1 MRPFNLSEWA
11 LNNRSIVVYLMI
23 VAVLAGTLSFL
34 RLGRA
39 EDPVF
44 TIRTMIVQANWPGA
58 SMEDTLNQVT
68 ERLERRLQET
78 PNLNRLRSFTQPGQ
92 SLIYVDLL
100 GSTPDAQVTDTWYQV
115 RKNIGDIRHTFPP
128 GIQGPF
134 FNDDF
139 GDTFG
144 IVYGFTADGFTHR
157 ELRDHVEEM
166 RSELLKVPDVSRI
179 ELIGAQDE
187 RVFIEF
193 SMEKLAGLGIDRNA
207 LIGALQAQNLI
218 SPTGTIEG
226 GQERL
231 LLRVSGSFESEGDI
245 RAMNFAMPAA
255 QGSRILRLSDIAE
268 VHRGYADPPQPMFR
282 VNGREAIGLGISMRD
297 GGDVLQL
304 GHNIDVAARRVMA
317 DTPVGIEMS
326 AVAEQPRT
334 VALAIADFM
343 GSLWQAIAIIL
354 VASFV
359 SLGVRPGAIV
369 ALAIPLTLAIVFPIM
384 QIVGIDL
391 QRISLGALIIALA
404 LMVDDAMT
412 TVDAMMNRLA
422 AGDSKEAAGTY
433 AFRALAFS
441 MLTGT
446 LVTIAGFVPV
456 GFARSSA
463 GEYTFSIFAV
473 VTIAL
478 LVSWLVAVIFAPLL
492 GVLILPPPR
501 PGTSNEPGRLVR
513 IYRSFLGTAIR
524 WRWVT
529 IAATV
534 GLFALSVF
542 GMRFVSQ
549 QFFPSSDRYELMV
562 DLTLPQN
569 ASIHA
574 TDAAAARL
582 EAILARDPDVE
593 RWSTNVGR
601 GAIRFYLPLDVQ
613 PPNNFFAQLVVITKG
628 LQSRDRLETRLEQV
642 LLEQFPEVVG
652 RVYPLELGP
661 PVGWPIQYRVSGDDP
676 DEVRE
681 LAMNLAGVVAAH
693 PATRGTSFDWMEPA
707 RQLRVRVDQDEARRL
722 GLSSAA
728 VASALNAAISG
739 TTVTQMRDDIHLIN
753 VVVRAVEAERMSV
766 EALRTLQVPIP
777 GGRTVSL
784 SQFATFDYEQE
795 YPIITRRN
803 RIPTLTVQAYLPRGV
818 LPNDV
823 VDDLAPGIAAA
834 AAALPPGY
842 RIETGGIVEESAD
855 SLASVKAVVP
865 LMLFIMLT
873 VLIFHLRSFSR
884 LFIVLSVVPLGL
896 IGVVAALLLSG
907 SPLGFVAILGVLSL
921 MGMIAKNAVILVTQ
935 IEAERAAGRGVAEA
949 ALEASTSR
957 FRPIMLTAIS
967 TVLGMIPITPTV
979 FWGPMAFAIMGGLLG
994 ATILTLIFLPVLY
1007 VTCLEGRGGAGRG
1020 RADPAPAARP
1030 ASTTGSMEPV

>member
-1 MRPFNLSEWA
+1 MKPFNLSEWA

-100 GSTPDAQVTDTWYQV
+100 GSTPDAKVADTWYQV
-115 RKNIGDIRHTFPP
+115 RKNIGDIRHTLPP

-207 LIGALQAQNLI
+207 LIAALQAQNLI
-218 SPTGTIEG
+218 SPAGTIEG

-231 LLRVSGSFESEGDI
+231 LLRVSGSFESEDDI
-245 RAMNFAMPAA
+245 RATNFSL
-255 QGSRILRLSDIAE
+255 GNRILRLSDVAE

-304 GHNIDVAARRVMA
+304 GRNIDAAARRVMA
-317 DTPVGIEMS
+317 DMPVGIEMH

-334 VALAIADFM
+334 VELAIADFM
-343 GSLWQAIAIIL
+343 GSLWQSIAIIL

-384 QIVGIDL
+384 QVAGIDL

-492 GVLILPPPR
+492 GVLILRPPK

-513 IYRSFLGTAIR
+513 IYRSFLAGAIR

-562 DLTLPQN
+562 DLTLLQN
-569 ASIHA
+569 ASIRA
-574 TDAAAARL
+574 TDATAARL
-582 EAILARDPDVE
+582 EAILAKDPDVE

-642 LLEQFPEVVG
+642 LLEQFPDVVG

-676 DEVRE
+676 NKVRD
-681 LAMNLAGVVAAH
+681 LAMNLAQVVAAH
-693 PATRGTSFDWMEPA
+693 PSTRGTSFDWMEPA

-739 TTVTQMRDDIHLIN
+739 TTVTQMRDGIYLIN

-766 EALRTLQVPIP
+766 DALRTLQIPIP

-834 AAALPPGY
+834 VAALPSGY

-865 LMLFIMLT
+865 MMLFIMLT

-935 IEAERAAGRGVAEA
+935 IEAERRAGRGVAEA

-957 FRPIMLTAIS
+957 FRPIMLTAVS

-1007 VTCLEGRGGAGRG
+1007 VTCLEGRGAT
-1020 RADPAPAARP
+1020 RP
-1030 ASTTGSMEPV
+1030 G

>member
-1 MRPFNLSEWA
+1 MKPFNLSEWA

-58 SMEDTLNQVT
+58 SMKDTLNQVT

-92 SLIYVDLL
+92 SLIYVELL
-100 GSTPDAQVTDTWYQV
+100 GSTPGAKVADTWYQV
-115 RKNIGDIRHTFPP
+115 RKYIGDIRHTLPP

-179 ELIGAQDE
+179 EFIGAQDE

-207 LIGALQAQNLI
+207 LIAALQAQNLI
-218 SPTGTIEG
+218 SPAGTIEG

-231 LLRVSGSFESEGDI
+231 LLRVSGSFESEDDI
-245 RAMNFAMPAA
+245 RATNFSM
-255 QGSRILRLSDIAE
+255 GNRILRLSDVAE

-282 VNGREAIGLGISMRD
+282 VTGREAIGLGISMRD

-304 GHNIDVAARRVMA
+304 GRNIDAAARRVMA
-317 DTPVGIEMS
+317 DMPVGIEMHS
-326 AVAEQPRT
+326 VAEQPRT
-334 VALAIADFM
+334 VELAIADFM
-343 GSLWQAIAIIL
+343 DSLWQSIAIIL

-359 SLGVRPGAIV
+359 SLGLRAGAIV

-384 QIVGIDL
+384 QVAGIDL
-391 QRISLGALIIALA
+391 QRVSLGALIIALA

-441 MLTGT
+441 MLAGT
-446 LVTIAGFVPV
+446 LVTIAGFVPI

-492 GVLILPPPR
+492 GVLILRPPK

-513 IYRSFLGTAIR
+513 IYRSFLGGAIR
-524 WRWVT
+524 WRWLT

-549 QFFPSSDRYELMV
+549 QFFPPSDRYELMV

-574 TDAAAARL
+574 TDATAARL
-582 EAILARDPDVE
+582 EAILAKDADVE

-628 LQSRDRLETRLEQV
+628 LQSRDRLETRLEQ
-642 LLEQFPEVVG
+642 LLPEQFPDVVG

-676 DEVRE
+676 DKVRD
-681 LAMNLAGVVAAH
+681 LAMNLAKVVAAH
-693 PATRGTSFDWMEPA
+693 PSTRGTSFDWMEPA

-739 TTVTQMRDDIHLIN
+739 TTVTQMRDGIYLIN

-766 EALRTLQVPIP
+766 DALRTLQIPIP

-784 SQFATFDYEQE
+784 SQFATFDYDQE

-803 RIPTLTVQAYLPRGV
+803 RVPTLTVQAYLPRGV

-823 VDDLAPGIAAA
+823 VDDLEPGIAAA
-834 AAALPPGY
+834 VAALPPGY

-865 LMLFIMLT
+865 MMLFIMLT
-873 VLIFHLRSFSR
+873 VLIFHLKSFSR
-884 LFIVLSVVPLGL
+884 LLIVLSVVPLGL
-896 IGVVAALLLSG
+896 IGVAAALLLSS

-935 IEAERAAGRGVAEA
+935 IEAERKAGRSVTEA

-957 FRPIMLTAIS
+957 FRPIMLTAVS

-1007 VTCLEGRGGAGRG
+1007 VTCFEGRV
-1020 RADPAPAARP
+1020 AARP
-1030 ASTTGSMEPV
+1030 G

>member
-1 MRPFNLSEWA
+1 MKPFNLSEWA

-58 SMEDTLNQVT
+58 SMKDTLNQVT

-92 SLIYVDLL
+92 SLIYVELL
-100 GSTPDAQVTDTWYQV
+100 GSTPGAKVADTWYQV
-115 RKNIGDIRHTFPP
+115 RKYIGDIRHTLPP

-179 ELIGAQDE
+179 EFIGAQDE

-207 LIGALQAQNLI
+207 LIAALQAQNLI
-218 SPTGTIEG
+218 SPAGTIEG

-231 LLRVSGSFESEGDI
+231 LLRVSGSFESEDDI
-245 RAMNFAMPAA
+245 RATNFSM
-255 QGSRILRLSDIAE
+255 GNRILRLSDVAE

-282 VNGREAIGLGISMRD
+282 VNGREAIGLGISLRD

-304 GHNIDVAARRVMA
+304 GRNIDAAARRVMA
-317 DTPVGIEMS
+317 DMPVGIEMHS
-326 AVAEQPRT
+326 VAEQPRT
-334 VALAIADFM
+334 VELAIADFM
-343 GSLWQAIAIIL
+343 GSLWQSIAIIL

-359 SLGVRPGAIV
+359 SLGLRAGAIV

-384 QIVGIDL
+384 QVAGIDL
-391 QRISLGALIIALA
+391 QRVSLGALIIALA

-441 MLTGT
+441 MLAGT
-446 LVTIAGFVPV
+446 LVTIAGFVPI

-492 GVLILPPPR
+492 GVLILRPPK

-513 IYRSFLGTAIR
+513 IYRSFLGGAIR
-524 WRWVT
+524 WRWLT

-549 QFFPSSDRYELMV
+549 QFFPPSDRYELMV

-574 TDAAAARL
+574 TDATAARL
-582 EAILARDPDVE
+582 EAILAKDADVE

-628 LQSRDRLETRLEQV
+628 LQSRDRLETRLEQ
-642 LLEQFPEVVG
+642 LLPEQFPDVVG

-676 DEVRE
+676 DKVRD
-681 LAMNLAGVVAAH
+681 LAMNLAKVVAAH
-693 PATRGTSFDWMEPA
+693 PSTRGTSFDWMEPA

-739 TTVTQMRDDIHLIN
+739 TTVTQMRDGIYLIN

-766 EALRTLQVPIP
+766 DALRTLQIPIP

-784 SQFATFDYEQE
+784 SQFATFDYDQE

-803 RIPTLTVQAYLPRGV
+803 RVPTLTVQAYLPRGV

-823 VDDLAPGIAAA
+823 VDDLEPGIAAA
-834 AAALPPGY
+834 VAALPPGY

-855 SLASVKAVVP
+855 SLASVKAVMP
-865 LMLFIMLT
+865 MMLFIMLT
-873 VLIFHLRSFSR
+873 VLIFHLKSFSR

-896 IGVVAALLLSG
+896 IGVAAALLLSS

-935 IEAERAAGRGVAEA
+935 IEAERKAGRSVTEA

-957 FRPIMLTAIS
+957 FRPIMLTAVS

-1007 VTCLEGRGGAGRG
+1007 VTCFEGRA
-1020 RADPAPAARP
+1020 AARP
-1030 ASTTGSMEPV
+1030 G

>member
-1 MRPFNLSEWA
+1 MKPFNLSEWA

-100 GSTPDAQVTDTWYQV
+100 GSTPDAKVADTWYQV
-115 RKNIGDIRHTFPP
+115 RKNIGDIRHTLPP

-207 LIGALQAQNLI
+207 LIAALQAQNLI
-218 SPTGTIEG
+218 SPAGTIEG

-231 LLRVSGSFESEGDI
+231 LLRVSGSFESEDDI
-245 RAMNFAMPAA
+245 RATNFSL
-255 QGSRILRLSDIAE
+255 GNRILRLSDVAE

-304 GHNIDVAARRVMA
+304 GRNIDAAARRVMA
-317 DTPVGIEMS
+317 DMPVGIEMHS
-326 AVAEQPRT
+326 VAEQPRT
-334 VALAIADFM
+334 VELAIADFM
-343 GSLWQAIAIIL
+343 GSLWQSIAIIL

-384 QIVGIDL
+384 QVAGIDL

-492 GVLILPPPR
+492 GVLILRPPK

-513 IYRSFLGTAIR
+513 IYRSFLAGAIR

-569 ASIHA
+569 ASIRA
-574 TDAAAARL
+574 TDATAARL
-582 EAILARDPDVE
+582 EAILAKDPDVE

-642 LLEQFPEVVG
+642 LLEQFPDVVG

-661 PVGWPIQYRVSGDDP
+661 PVGWPIQYRVSGGDP
-676 DEVRE
+676 DKVRD
-681 LAMNLAGVVAAH
+681 LAMNLAKVVAAH
-693 PATRGTSFDWMEPA
+693 PSTRGTSFDWMEPA

-739 TTVTQMRDDIHLIN
+739 TTVTQMRDGIYLIN

-766 EALRTLQVPIP
+766 DALRTLQIPIP

-834 AAALPPGY
+834 VAALPPGY

-865 LMLFIMLT
+865 MMLFIMLT

-896 IGVVAALLLSG
+896 IGVVAALLLSS

-935 IEAERAAGRGVAEA
+935 IEAERRAGRGVAEA

-1007 VTCLEGRGGAGRG
+1007 VTCLEGRGAT
-1020 RADPAPAARP
+1020 RP
-1030 ASTTGSMEPV
+1030 G

>member
-1 MRPFNLSEWA
+1 MKPFNLSEWA

-58 SMEDTLNQVT
+58 SMKDTLNQVT

-92 SLIYVDLL
+92 SLIYVELL
-100 GSTPDAQVTDTWYQV
+100 GSTPDAKVADTWYQV
-115 RKNIGDIRHTFPP
+115 RKYIGDIRHTLPP

-179 ELIGAQDE
+179 EFIGAQDE

-207 LIGALQAQNLI
+207 LIAALQAQNLI
-218 SPTGTIEG
+218 SPAGTIEG

-231 LLRVSGSFESEGDI
+231 LLRVSGSFESEDDI
-245 RAMNFAMPAA
+245 RATNFSM
-255 QGSRILRLSDIAE
+255 GNRILRLSDVAE

-304 GHNIDVAARRVMA
+304 GRNIDAAARRVMA
-317 DTPVGIEMS
+317 DVPVGIEMHS
-326 AVAEQPRT
+326 VAEQPRT
-334 VALAIADFM
+334 VELAIADFM
-343 GSLWQAIAIIL
+343 GSLWQSIAIIL

-359 SLGVRPGAIV
+359 SLGLRAGAIV

-384 QIVGIDL
+384 QVAGIDL
-391 QRISLGALIIALA
+391 QRVSLGALIIALA

-441 MLTGT
+441 MLAGT
-446 LVTIAGFVPV
+446 LVTIAGFVPI

-492 GVLILPPPR
+492 GVLILRPPK

-513 IYRSFLGTAIR
+513 IYRSFLGGAIR
-524 WRWVT
+524 WRWLT

-549 QFFPSSDRYELMV
+549 QFFPPSDRYELMV

-574 TDAAAARL
+574 TDATAARL
-582 EAILARDPDVE
+582 EAILAKDADVE

-628 LQSRDRLETRLEQV
+628 LQSRDRLETRLEQ
-642 LLEQFPEVVG
+642 LLPEQFPDVVG

-676 DEVRE
+676 DKVRD
-681 LAMNLAGVVAAH
+681 LAMNLAKVVAAH
-693 PATRGTSFDWMEPA
+693 PSTRGTSFDWMEPA

-739 TTVTQMRDDIHLIN
+739 TTVTQMRDGIYLIN

-766 EALRTLQVPIP
+766 DALRTLQIPIP

-784 SQFATFDYEQE
+784 SQFATFDYDQE

-803 RIPTLTVQAYLPRGV
+803 RVPTLTVQAYLPRGV

-823 VDDLAPGIAAA
+823 VDDLEPGIAAA
-834 AAALPPGY
+834 VAALPPGY

-865 LMLFIMLT
+865 MMLFIMLT
-873 VLIFHLRSFSR
+873 VLIFHLKSFSR
-884 LFIVLSVVPLGL
+884 LLIVLSVVPLGL
-896 IGVVAALLLSG
+896 IGVAAALLLSS

-935 IEAERAAGRGVAEA
+935 IEAERKAGRSVTEA

-957 FRPIMLTAIS
+957 FRPIMLTAVS

-1007 VTCLEGRGGAGRG
+1007 VTCFEGRV
-1020 RADPAPAARP
+1020 AARP
-1030 ASTTGSMEPV
+1030 G

>member
-1 MRPFNLSEWA
+1 MKPFNLSEWA

-58 SMEDTLNQVT
+58 SMKDTLNQVT

-92 SLIYVDLL
+92 SLIYVELL
-100 GSTPDAQVTDTWYQV
+100 GSTPGAKVADTWYQV
-115 RKNIGDIRHTFPP
+115 RKYIGDIRHTLPP

-179 ELIGAQDE
+179 EFIGAQDE

-207 LIGALQAQNLI
+207 LIAALQAQNLI
-218 SPTGTIEG
+218 SPAGTIEG

-231 LLRVSGSFESEGDI
+231 LLRVSGSFESEDDI
-245 RAMNFAMPAA
+245 RATNFSM
-255 QGSRILRLSDIAE
+255 GNRILRLSDVAE

-282 VNGREAIGLGISMRD
+282 ANGREAIGLGISMRD

-304 GHNIDVAARRVMA
+304 GRNIDAAARRVMA
-317 DTPVGIEMS
+317 DMPVGIEMHS
-326 AVAEQPRT
+326 VAEQPRT
-334 VALAIADFM
+334 VELAIADFM
-343 GSLWQAIAIIL
+343 DSLWQSIAIIL

-359 SLGVRPGAIV
+359 SLGLRAGAIV

-384 QIVGIDL
+384 QVAGIDL
-391 QRISLGALIIALA
+391 QRVSLGALIIALA

-441 MLTGT
+441 MLAGT
-446 LVTIAGFVPV
+446 LVTIAGFVPI

-492 GVLILPPPR
+492 GVLILRPPK

-513 IYRSFLGTAIR
+513 IYRSFLGGAIR
-524 WRWVT
+524 WRWLT

-549 QFFPSSDRYELMV
+549 QFFPPSDRYELMV

-574 TDAAAARL
+574 TDATAARL
-582 EAILARDPDVE
+582 EAILAKDADVE

-628 LQSRDRLETRLEQV
+628 LQSRDRLETRLEQ
-642 LLEQFPEVVG
+642 LLPEQFPDVVG

-676 DEVRE
+676 DKVRD
-681 LAMNLAGVVAAH
+681 LAMNLAKVVAAH
-693 PATRGTSFDWMEPA
+693 PSTRGTSFDWMEPA

-728 VASALNAAISG
+728 VASALNAA
-739 TTVTQMRDDIHLIN
+739 
-753 VVVRAVEAERMSV
+753 
-766 EALRTLQVPIP
+766 
-777 GGRTVSL
+777 
-784 SQFATFDYEQE
+784 
-795 YPIITRRN
+795 
-803 RIPTLTVQAYLPRGV
+803 
-818 LPNDV
+818 
-823 VDDLAPGIAAA
+823 
-834 AAALPPGY
+834 
-842 RIETGGIVEESAD
+842 
-855 SLASVKAVVP
+855 
-865 LMLFIMLT
+865 
-873 VLIFHLRSFSR
+873 
-884 LFIVLSVVPLGL
+884 
-896 IGVVAALLLSG
+896 
-907 SPLGFVAILGVLSL
+907 
-921 MGMIAKNAVILVTQ
+921 
-935 IEAERAAGRGVAEA
+935 
-949 ALEASTSR
+949 
-957 FRPIMLTAIS
+957 
-967 TVLGMIPITPTV
+967 
-979 FWGPMAFAIMGGLLG
+979 
-994 ATILTLIFLPVLY
+994 
-1007 VTCLEGRGGAGRG
+1007 
-1020 RADPAPAARP
+1020 
-1030 ASTTGSMEPV
+1030 

>member
-1 MRPFNLSEWA
+1 VKPFNLSEWA

-100 GSTPDAQVTDTWYQV
+100 GSTPDAKVADTWYQV
-115 RKNIGDIRHTFPP
+115 RKNIGDIRHTLPP

-157 ELRDHVEEM
+157 ELRDQVEEM

-193 SMEKLAGLGIDRNA
+193 SMEKLAGLGIDRNV
-207 LIGALQAQNLI
+207 LIAALQAQNLI
-218 SPTGTIEG
+218 SPAGTIEG

-231 LLRVSGSFESEGDI
+231 LLRVSGSFESEDDI
-245 RAMNFAMPAA
+245 RATNFSL
-255 QGSRILRLSDIAE
+255 GNRILRLSDVAE

-282 VNGREAIGLGISMRD
+282 VNGRDAIGLGISMRD

-304 GHNIDVAARRVMA
+304 GRNIDAAARRVMA
-317 DTPVGIEMS
+317 DMPVGIEMHS
-326 AVAEQPRT
+326 VAEQPRT
-334 VALAIADFM
+334 VELAIADFM
-343 GSLWQAIAIIL
+343 GSLWQSIAIIL

-384 QIVGIDL
+384 QVAGIDL

-492 GVLILPPPR
+492 GVLILRPPK

-513 IYRSFLGTAIR
+513 IYRSFLAGAIR
-524 WRWVT
+524 WRWLT

-569 ASIHA
+569 ASIRA
-574 TDAAAARL
+574 TDVTAARL
-582 EAILARDPDVE
+582 EAILAKDPDVE

-642 LLEQFPEVVG
+642 LLEQFPEVIG

-676 DEVRE
+676 DKVRD
-681 LAMNLAGVVAAH
+681 LAMNLAKVVAAH
-693 PATRGTSFDWMEPA
+693 PSTRGTSFDWMEPA

-739 TTVTQMRDDIHLIN
+739 TTVTQMRDGIYLIN

-766 EALRTLQVPIP
+766 DALRNLQIPIP

-834 AAALPPGY
+834 VAALPPGY

-865 LMLFIMLT
+865 MMLFIMLT
-873 VLIFHLRSFSR
+873 VLIFHLKSFSR

-896 IGVVAALLLSG
+896 IGVVAALLLSS

-935 IEAERAAGRGVAEA
+935 IEAERRAGRGVAEA

-957 FRPIMLTAIS
+957 FRPIMLTAVS

-1007 VTCLEGRGGAGRG
+1007 VTCLEGRGAT
-1020 RADPAPAARP
+1020 RP
-1030 ASTTGSMEPV
+1030 G

>member
-1 MRPFNLSEWA
+1 MKPFNLSEWA

-58 SMEDTLNQVT
+58 SMKDTLNQVT

-92 SLIYVDLL
+92 SLIYVELL
-100 GSTPDAQVTDTWYQV
+100 GSTPDAKVADTWYQV
-115 RKNIGDIRHTFPP
+115 RKYIGDIRHTLPP

-179 ELIGAQDE
+179 EFIGAQDE

-207 LIGALQAQNLI
+207 LIAALQAQNLI
-218 SPTGTIEG
+218 SPAGTIEG

-231 LLRVSGSFESEGDI
+231 LLRVSGSFESEDDI
-245 RAMNFAMPAA
+245 RATNFSM
-255 QGSRILRLSDIAE
+255 GNRILRLSDVAE

-304 GHNIDVAARRVMA
+304 GRNIDAAARRVMA
-317 DTPVGIEMS
+317 DMPVGIEMHS
-326 AVAEQPRT
+326 VAEQPRT
-334 VALAIADFM
+334 VELAIADFM
-343 GSLWQAIAIIL
+343 GSLWQSIAIIL

-359 SLGVRPGAIV
+359 SLGLRAGAIV

-384 QIVGIDL
+384 QVAGIDL
-391 QRISLGALIIALA
+391 QRVSLGALIIALA

-441 MLTGT
+441 MLAGT
-446 LVTIAGFVPV
+446 LVTIAGFVPI

-492 GVLILPPPR
+492 GVLILRPPK
-501 PGTSNEPGRLVR
+501 PGTSNEPGRLMR
-513 IYRSFLGTAIR
+513 IYRSFLGGAIR
-524 WRWVT
+524 WRWLT

-549 QFFPSSDRYELMV
+549 QFFPPSDRYELMV

-574 TDAAAARL
+574 TDATAARL
-582 EAILARDPDVE
+582 EAILAKDADVE

-628 LQSRDRLETRLEQV
+628 LQSRDRLETRLEQ
-642 LLEQFPEVVG
+642 LLPEQFPDVVG

-676 DEVRE
+676 DKVRD
-681 LAMNLAGVVAAH
+681 LAMNLAKVVAAH
-693 PATRGTSFDWMEPA
+693 PSTRGTSFDWMEPA

-739 TTVTQMRDDIHLIN
+739 TTVTQMRDGIYLIN

-766 EALRTLQVPIP
+766 DALRTLQIPIP

-784 SQFATFDYEQE
+784 GQFATFDYDQE

-803 RIPTLTVQAYLPRGV
+803 RVPTLTVQAYLPRGV

-823 VDDLAPGIAAA
+823 VDDLEPGIAAA
-834 AAALPPGY
+834 VAALPPGY

-855 SLASVKAVVP
+855 SLASVKAVMP
-865 LMLFIMLT
+865 MMLFIMLT
-873 VLIFHLRSFSR
+873 VLIFHLKSFSR

-896 IGVVAALLLSG
+896 IGVAAALLLSS

-935 IEAERAAGRGVAEA
+935 IEAERKAGRSVTEA

-957 FRPIMLTAIS
+957 FRPIMLTAVS

-1007 VTCLEGRGGAGRG
+1007 VTCFEGQA
-1020 RADPAPAARP
+1020 AARP
-1030 ASTTGSMEPV
+1030 G

>member
-1 MRPFNLSEWA
+1 
-11 LNNRSIVVYLMI
+11 MI

-100 GSTPDAQVTDTWYQV
+100 GSTPDAKVADTWYQV
-115 RKNIGDIRHTFPP
+115 RKNIGDIRHTLPP

-207 LIGALQAQNLI
+207 LIAALQAQNLI
-218 SPTGTIEG
+218 SPAGTIEG

-231 LLRVSGSFESEGDI
+231 LLRVSGSFESEDDI
-245 RAMNFAMPAA
+245 RATNFSL
-255 QGSRILRLSDIAE
+255 GNRILRLSDVAE

-304 GHNIDVAARRVMA
+304 GRNIDAAARRVMA
-317 DTPVGIEMS
+317 DMPVGIEMHS
-326 AVAEQPRT
+326 VAEQPRT
-334 VALAIADFM
+334 VELAIADFM
-343 GSLWQAIAIIL
+343 GSLWQSIAIIL

-384 QIVGIDL
+384 QVAGIDL

-492 GVLILPPPR
+492 GVLILRPPK

-513 IYRSFLGTAIR
+513 LYRSFLGGAIR

-569 ASIHA
+569 ASIRA
-574 TDAAAARL
+574 TDATAARL
-582 EAILARDPDVE
+582 EAILSKDPDVE

-642 LLEQFPEVVG
+642 LLEQFPDVVG

-676 DEVRE
+676 DKVRD
-681 LAMNLAGVVAAH
+681 LAMNLAKVVAAH
-693 PATRGTSFDWMEPA
+693 PSTRGTSFDWMEPA

-739 TTVTQMRDDIHLIN
+739 TTVTQMRDGIYLIN

-766 EALRTLQVPIP
+766 DALRTLQIPIP

-834 AAALPPGY
+834 VAALPPGY
-842 RIETGGIVEESAD
+842 RIETGGIVEDSAD

-865 LMLFIMLT
+865 MMLFIMLT

-896 IGVVAALLLSG
+896 IGVVAALLLSS

-935 IEAERAAGRGVAEA
+935 IEAERRAGRGVAEA

-1007 VTCLEGRGGAGRG
+1007 VTCLEGRSAI
-1020 RADPAPAARP
+1020 RP
-1030 ASTTGSMEPV
+1030 G

>member
-1 MRPFNLSEWA
+1 MKPFNLSEWA

-58 SMEDTLNQVT
+58 SMKDTLNQVT

-92 SLIYVDLL
+92 SLIYVELL
-100 GSTPDAQVTDTWYQV
+100 GSTPGAKVADTWYQV
-115 RKNIGDIRHTFPP
+115 RKYIGDIRHTLPP

-179 ELIGAQDE
+179 EFIGAQDE

-207 LIGALQAQNLI
+207 LIAALQAQNLI
-218 SPTGTIEG
+218 SPAGTIEG

-231 LLRVSGSFESEGDI
+231 LLRVSGSFESEDDI
-245 RAMNFAMPAA
+245 RATNFSM
-255 QGSRILRLSDIAE
+255 GNRILRLSDVAE

-282 VNGREAIGLGISMRD
+282 ANGREAIGLGISMRD

-304 GHNIDVAARRVMA
+304 GRNIDAAARRVMA
-317 DTPVGIEMS
+317 DMPVGIEMHS
-326 AVAEQPRT
+326 VAEQPRT
-334 VALAIADFM
+334 VELAIADFM
-343 GSLWQAIAIIL
+343 DSLWQSIAIIL

-359 SLGVRPGAIV
+359 SLGLRAGAIV

-384 QIVGIDL
+384 QVAGIDL
-391 QRISLGALIIALA
+391 QRVSLGALVIALA

-441 MLTGT
+441 MLAGT
-446 LVTIAGFVPV
+446 LVTIAGFVPI

-492 GVLILPPPR
+492 GVLILRPPK

-513 IYRSFLGTAIR
+513 IYRSFLGGAIR
-524 WRWVT
+524 WRWLT

-549 QFFPSSDRYELMV
+549 QFFPPSDRYELMV

-574 TDAAAARL
+574 TDATAARL
-582 EAILARDPDVE
+582 EAILAKDADVE

-628 LQSRDRLETRLEQV
+628 LQSRDRLETRLEQ
-642 LLEQFPEVVG
+642 LLPEQFPDVVG

-676 DEVRE
+676 DKVRD
-681 LAMNLAGVVAAH
+681 LAMNLAKVVAAH
-693 PATRGTSFDWMEPA
+693 PSTRGTSFDWMEPA

-739 TTVTQMRDDIHLIN
+739 TTVTQMRDGIYLIN

-766 EALRTLQVPIP
+766 DALRTLQIPIP

-784 SQFATFDYEQE
+784 SQFATFDYDQE
-795 YPIITRRN
+795 YPIIMRRN
-803 RIPTLTVQAYLPRGV
+803 RVPTLTVQAYLPRGV

-823 VDDLAPGIAAA
+823 VDDLEPGIAAA
-834 AAALPPGY
+834 VAALPPGY

-865 LMLFIMLT
+865 MMLFIMLT
-873 VLIFHLRSFSR
+873 VLIFHLKSFSR
-884 LFIVLSVVPLGL
+884 LLIVLSVVPLGL
-896 IGVVAALLLSG
+896 IGVAAALLLSS

-935 IEAERAAGRGVAEA
+935 IEAERKAGRSVTEA

-957 FRPIMLTAIS
+957 FRPIMLTAVS

-1007 VTCLEGRGGAGRG
+1007 VTCFEGRV
-1020 RADPAPAARP
+1020 AARP
-1030 ASTTGSMEPV
+1030 G

>member
-1 MRPFNLSEWA
+1 MKPFNLSEWA

-58 SMEDTLNQVT
+58 SLEDTLNQVT

-100 GSTPDAQVTDTWYQV
+100 GSTPDARVADTWYQV
-115 RKNIGDIRHTFPP
+115 RKNIADIRHTLPP
-128 GIQGPF
+128 GILGPF

-157 ELRDHVEEM
+157 ELRDHVETM
-166 RSELLKVPDVSRI
+166 RSDLLTVPDVSRI

-218 SPTGTIEG
+218 TPSGTIEG
-226 GQERL
+226 GRERL
-231 LLRVSGSFESEGDI
+231 LLRVSGSFESEDDI
-245 RAMNFAMPAA
+245 RATNFSL
-255 QGSRILRLSDIAE
+255 GNRILRLSDIAE

-297 GGDVLQL
+297 GGDVLRL

-317 DTPVGIEMS
+317 DMPVGIEMHS
-326 AVAEQPRT
+326 VAEQPRT

-492 GVLILPPPR
+492 GVLILRPPR
-501 PGTSNEPGRLVR
+501 PGASNEPGRLVR
-513 IYRSFLGTAIR
+513 IYRSFLGAAIR
-524 WRWVT
+524 RRWLT

-534 GLFALSVF
+534 GLFALSAL

-569 ASIHA
+569 ASIRA
-574 TDAAAARL
+574 TDATAARL
-582 EAILARDPDVE
+582 EAILAGDPDVE

-613 PPNNFFAQLVVITKG
+613 PPNDFFAQLVVITKG

-661 PVGWPIQYRVSGDDP
+661 PVGWPIQYRVSGPDP
-676 DEVRE
+676 DKVRE
-681 LAMNLAGVVAAH
+681 QAMNLAQVVAAH
-693 PATRGTSFDWMEPA
+693 PSTRSTSFDWMEPA

-739 TTVTQMRDDIHLIN
+739 TTVTQMRDGIYLIN

-766 EALRTLQVPIP
+766 DALRTLQIPLP

-834 AAALPPGY
+834 VAALPPGY

-935 IEAERAAGRGVAEA
+935 IEAEREAGRGVAEA

-1007 VTCLEGRGGAGRG
+1007 VTCLEGRG
-1020 RADPAPAARP
+1020 PARP
-1030 ASTTGSMEPV
+1030 G

>member
-1 MRPFNLSEWA
+1 MKPFNLSEWA
-11 LNNRSIVVYLMI
+11 LNNRSIVVYLII

-58 SMEDTLNQVT
+58 SMNDTLNQVT

-92 SLIYVDLL
+92 SLIYVELL
-100 GSTPDAQVTDTWYQV
+100 GSTPDAKVADTWYQV
-115 RKNIGDIRHTFPP
+115 RKYIGDIRHTLPP

-179 ELIGAQDE
+179 EFIGAQDE

-207 LIGALQAQNLI
+207 LIAALQAQNLI
-218 SPTGTIEG
+218 SPAGTIEG

-231 LLRVSGSFESEGDI
+231 LLRVSGSFESEDDI
-245 RAMNFAMPAA
+245 RATNFSM
-255 QGSRILRLSDIAE
+255 GNRILRLSDVAE

-304 GHNIDVAARRVMA
+304 GRNIDAAARRVMA
-317 DTPVGIEMS
+317 DMPVGIEMHS
-326 AVAEQPRT
+326 VAEQPRT
-334 VALAIADFM
+334 VELAIADFM
-343 GSLWQAIAIIL
+343 GSLWQSIAIIL

-359 SLGVRPGAIV
+359 SLGLRAGAIV

-384 QIVGIDL
+384 QVAGIDL
-391 QRISLGALIIALA
+391 QRVSLGALIIALA

-441 MLTGT
+441 MLAGT
-446 LVTIAGFVPV
+446 LVTIAGFVPI

-492 GVLILPPPR
+492 GVLILRPPK

-513 IYRSFLGTAIR
+513 IYRSFLGGAIR
-524 WRWVT
+524 WRWLT

-549 QFFPSSDRYELMV
+549 QFFPPSDRYELMV

-574 TDAAAARL
+574 TDATAARL
-582 EAILARDPDVE
+582 EAILAKDADVE

-628 LQSRDRLETRLEQV
+628 LQSRDRLETRLEQ
-642 LLEQFPEVVG
+642 LLPEQFPDVVG

-676 DEVRE
+676 DKVRD
-681 LAMNLAGVVAAH
+681 LAMNLAKVVAAH
-693 PATRGTSFDWMEPA
+693 PSTRGTSFDWMEPA

-739 TTVTQMRDDIHLIN
+739 TTVTQMRDGIYLIN

-766 EALRTLQVPIP
+766 DALRTLQIPIP

-784 SQFATFDYEQE
+784 SQFATFDYDQE

-803 RIPTLTVQAYLPRGV
+803 RVPTLTVQAYLPRGV

-823 VDDLAPGIAAA
+823 VDDLEPGIAAA
-834 AAALPPGY
+834 VAALPPGY

-865 LMLFIMLT
+865 MMLFIMLT
-873 VLIFHLRSFSR
+873 VLIFHLKSFSR

-896 IGVVAALLLSG
+896 IGVAAALLLSS

-935 IEAERAAGRGVAEA
+935 IEAERKAGRSVTEA

-957 FRPIMLTAIS
+957 FRPIMLTAVS

-1007 VTCLEGRGGAGRG
+1007 VTCFEGRV
-1020 RADPAPAARP
+1020 AARP
-1030 ASTTGSMEPV
+1030 G

>member
-1 MRPFNLSEWA
+1 MKPFNLSEWA

-58 SMEDTLNQVT
+58 SMKDTLNQVT

-92 SLIYVDLL
+92 SLIYVELL
-100 GSTPDAQVTDTWYQV
+100 GSTPGAKVADTWYQV
-115 RKNIGDIRHTFPP
+115 RKYIGDIRHTLPP

-179 ELIGAQDE
+179 EFIGAQDE

-207 LIGALQAQNLI
+207 LIAALQAQNLI
-218 SPTGTIEG
+218 SPAGTIEG

-231 LLRVSGSFESEGDI
+231 LLRVSGSFESEDDI
-245 RAMNFAMPAA
+245 RATNFSM
-255 QGSRILRLSDIAE
+255 GNRILRLSDVAE

-304 GHNIDVAARRVMA
+304 GRNIDAAARRVMA
-317 DTPVGIEMS
+317 DMPVGIEMHS
-326 AVAEQPRT
+326 VAEQPRT
-334 VALAIADFM
+334 VELAIADFM
-343 GSLWQAIAIIL
+343 GSLWQSIAIIL

-359 SLGVRPGAIV
+359 SLGLRAGAIV

-384 QIVGIDL
+384 QVAGIDL
-391 QRISLGALIIALA
+391 QRVSLGALIIALA

-441 MLTGT
+441 MLAGT
-446 LVTIAGFVPV
+446 LVTIAGFVPI

-492 GVLILPPPR
+492 GVLILRPPK

-513 IYRSFLGTAIR
+513 IYRSFLGGAIR
-524 WRWVT
+524 WRWLT

-549 QFFPSSDRYELMV
+549 QFFPPSDRYELMV

-574 TDAAAARL
+574 TDATAARL
-582 EAILARDPDVE
+582 EAILAKDADVE

-628 LQSRDRLETRLEQV
+628 LQSRDRLETRLEQ
-642 LLEQFPEVVG
+642 LLPEQFPDVVG

-676 DEVRE
+676 DKVRD
-681 LAMNLAGVVAAH
+681 LAMNLAKVVAAH
-693 PATRGTSFDWMEPA
+693 PSTRGTSFDWMEPA

-739 TTVTQMRDDIHLIN
+739 TTVTQMRDGIYLIN

-766 EALRTLQVPIP
+766 DALRTLQIPIP

-784 SQFATFDYEQE
+784 SQFATFDYDQE

-803 RIPTLTVQAYLPRGV
+803 RVPTLTVQAYLPRGV

-823 VDDLAPGIAAA
+823 VDDLEPGIAAA
-834 AAALPPGY
+834 VAALPPGY

-855 SLASVKAVVP
+855 SLASVKAVMP
-865 LMLFIMLT
+865 MMLFIMLT
-873 VLIFHLRSFSR
+873 VLIFHLKSFSR

-896 IGVVAALLLSG
+896 IGVAAALLLSS

-935 IEAERAAGRGVAEA
+935 IEAERKAGRSVTEA

-957 FRPIMLTAIS
+957 FRPIMLTAVS

-1007 VTCLEGRGGAGRG
+1007 VTCFEGRA
-1020 RADPAPAARP
+1020 AARP
-1030 ASTTGSMEPV
+1030 G

>member
-1 MRPFNLSEWA
+1 MKPFNLSEWA

-58 SMEDTLNQVT
+58 SMKDTLNQVT

-92 SLIYVDLL
+92 SLIYVELL
-100 GSTPDAQVTDTWYQV
+100 GSTPGAKVADTWYQV
-115 RKNIGDIRHTFPP
+115 RKYIGDIRHTLPP

-179 ELIGAQDE
+179 EFIGAQDE

-207 LIGALQAQNLI
+207 LIAALQAQNLI
-218 SPTGTIEG
+218 SPAGTIEG

-231 LLRVSGSFESEGDI
+231 LLRVSGSFESEDDI
-245 RAMNFAMPAA
+245 RATNFSM
-255 QGSRILRLSDIAE
+255 GNRILRLSDVAE

-282 VNGREAIGLGISMRD
+282 ANGREAIGLGISMRD

-304 GHNIDVAARRVMA
+304 GRNIDAAARRVMA
-317 DTPVGIEMS
+317 DMPVGIEMHS
-326 AVAEQPRT
+326 VAEQPRT
-334 VALAIADFM
+334 VELAIADFM
-343 GSLWQAIAIIL
+343 DSLWQSIAIIL

-359 SLGVRPGAIV
+359 SLGLRAGAIV

-384 QIVGIDL
+384 QVAGIDL
-391 QRISLGALIIALA
+391 QRVSLGALIIALA

-441 MLTGT
+441 MLAGT
-446 LVTIAGFVPV
+446 LVTIAGFVPI

-492 GVLILPPPR
+492 GVLILRPPK

-513 IYRSFLGTAIR
+513 IYRSFLGGAIR
-524 WRWVT
+524 WRWLT

-549 QFFPSSDRYELMV
+549 QFFPPSDRYELMV

-574 TDAAAARL
+574 TDATAARL
-582 EAILARDPDVE
+582 EAILAKDADVE

-628 LQSRDRLETRLEQV
+628 LQSRDRLETRLEQ
-642 LLEQFPEVVG
+642 LLPEQFPDVVG

-676 DEVRE
+676 DKVRD
-681 LAMNLAGVVAAH
+681 LAMNLAKVVAAH
-693 PATRGTSFDWMEPA
+693 PSTRGTSFDWMEPA

-739 TTVTQMRDDIHLIN
+739 TTVTQMRDGIYLIN

-766 EALRTLQVPIP
+766 DALRTLQIPIP

-784 SQFATFDYEQE
+784 SQFATFDYDQE
-795 YPIITRRN
+795 YPIIMRRN
-803 RIPTLTVQAYLPRGV
+803 RVPTLTVQAYLPRGV

-823 VDDLAPGIAAA
+823 VDDLEPGIAAA
-834 AAALPPGY
+834 VAALPPGY

-865 LMLFIMLT
+865 MMLFIMLT
-873 VLIFHLRSFSR
+873 VLIFHLKSFSR
-884 LFIVLSVVPLGL
+884 LLIVLSVVPLGL
-896 IGVVAALLLSG
+896 IGVAAALLLSS

-935 IEAERAAGRGVAEA
+935 IEAERKAGRSVTEA

-957 FRPIMLTAIS
+957 FRPIMLTAVS

-1007 VTCLEGRGGAGRG
+1007 VTCFEGRV
-1020 RADPAPAARP
+1020 AARP
-1030 ASTTGSMEPV
+1030 G

>member
-1 MRPFNLSEWA
+1 MKPFNLSEWA

-58 SMEDTLNQVT
+58 SMKDTLNQVT

-92 SLIYVDLL
+92 SLIYVELL
-100 GSTPDAQVTDTWYQV
+100 GSTPDAKVADTWYQV
-115 RKNIGDIRHTFPP
+115 RKYIGDIRHTLPP

-179 ELIGAQDE
+179 EFIGAQDE

-207 LIGALQAQNLI
+207 LIAALQAQNLI
-218 SPTGTIEG
+218 SPAGTIEG

-231 LLRVSGSFESEGDI
+231 LLRVSGSFESEDDI
-245 RAMNFAMPAA
+245 RATNFSM
-255 QGSRILRLSDIAE
+255 GNRILRLSDVAE

-304 GHNIDVAARRVMA
+304 GRNIDAAARRVMA
-317 DTPVGIEMS
+317 DVPVGIEMHS
-326 AVAEQPRT
+326 VAEQPRT
-334 VALAIADFM
+334 VELAIADFM
-343 GSLWQAIAIIL
+343 GSLWQSIAIIL

-359 SLGVRPGAIV
+359 SLGLRAGAIV

-384 QIVGIDL
+384 QVAGIDL
-391 QRISLGALIIALA
+391 QRVSLGALIIALA

-441 MLTGT
+441 MLAGT
-446 LVTIAGFVPV
+446 LVTIAGFVPI

-492 GVLILPPPR
+492 GVLILRPPK

-513 IYRSFLGTAIR
+513 IYRSFLGGAIR
-524 WRWVT
+524 WRWLT

-549 QFFPSSDRYELMV
+549 QFFPPSDRYELMV

-574 TDAAAARL
+574 TDATAARL
-582 EAILARDPDVE
+582 EAILAKDADVE

-628 LQSRDRLETRLEQV
+628 LQSRDRLETRLEQ
-642 LLEQFPEVVG
+642 LLPEQFPDVVG

-676 DEVRE
+676 DKVRD
-681 LAMNLAGVVAAH
+681 LAMNLAKVVAAH
-693 PATRGTSFDWMEPA
+693 PSTRGTSFDWMEPA

-739 TTVTQMRDDIHLIN
+739 TTVTQMRDGIYLIN

-766 EALRTLQVPIP
+766 DALRTLQIPIP

-784 SQFATFDYEQE
+784 SQFATFDYDQE

-803 RIPTLTVQAYLPRGV
+803 RVPTLTVQAYLPRGV

-823 VDDLAPGIAAA
+823 VDDLEPGIAAA
-834 AAALPPGY
+834 VAALPPGY

-865 LMLFIMLT
+865 MMLFIMLT
-873 VLIFHLRSFSR
+873 VLIFHLKSFSR

-896 IGVVAALLLSG
+896 IGVAAALLLSS

-935 IEAERAAGRGVAEA
+935 IEAERKAGRSVTEA

-957 FRPIMLTAIS
+957 FRPIMLTAVS

-1007 VTCLEGRGGAGRG
+1007 VTCFEGRV
-1020 RADPAPAARP
+1020 AARP
-1030 ASTTGSMEPV
+1030 G

>member
-1 MRPFNLSEWA
+1 MKPFNLSEWA

-58 SMEDTLNQVT
+58 SMKDTLNQVT

-92 SLIYVDLL
+92 SLIYVELL
-100 GSTPDAQVTDTWYQV
+100 GSTPGAKVADTWYQV
-115 RKNIGDIRHTFPP
+115 RKYIGDIRHTLPP

-179 ELIGAQDE
+179 EFIGAQDE

-207 LIGALQAQNLI
+207 LIAALQAQNLI
-218 SPTGTIEG
+218 SPAGTIEG

-231 LLRVSGSFESEGDI
+231 LLRVSGSFESEDDI
-245 RAMNFAMPAA
+245 RATNFSM
-255 QGSRILRLSDIAE
+255 GNRILRLSDVAE

-282 VNGREAIGLGISMRD
+282 ANGREAIGLGISMRD

-304 GHNIDVAARRVMA
+304 GRNIDAAARRVMA
-317 DTPVGIEMS
+317 DMPVGIEMHS
-326 AVAEQPRT
+326 VAEQPRT
-334 VALAIADFM
+334 VELAIADFM
-343 GSLWQAIAIIL
+343 DSLWQSIAIIL

-359 SLGVRPGAIV
+359 SLGLRAGAIV

-384 QIVGIDL
+384 QVAGIDL
-391 QRISLGALIIALA
+391 QRVSLGALIIALA

-441 MLTGT
+441 MLAGT
-446 LVTIAGFVPV
+446 LVTIAGFVPI

-492 GVLILPPPR
+492 GVLILRPPK

-513 IYRSFLGTAIR
+513 IYRSFLGGAIR
-524 WRWVT
+524 WRWLT

-549 QFFPSSDRYELMV
+549 QFFPPSDRYELMV

-574 TDAAAARL
+574 TDATAARL
-582 EAILARDPDVE
+582 EAILAKDADVE

-628 LQSRDRLETRLEQV
+628 LQSRDRLETRLEQ
-642 LLEQFPEVVG
+642 LLPEQFPDVVG

-676 DEVRE
+676 DKVRD
-681 LAMNLAGVVAAH
+681 LAMNLAKVVAAH
-693 PATRGTSFDWMEPA
+693 PSTRGTSFDWMEPA

-739 TTVTQMRDDIHLIN
+739 TTVTQMRDGIYLIN

-766 EALRTLQVPIP
+766 DALRTLQIPIP

-784 SQFATFDYEQE
+784 SQFATFDYDQE

-803 RIPTLTVQAYLPRGV
+803 RVPTLTVQAYLPRGV

-823 VDDLAPGIAAA
+823 VDDLEPGIAAA
-834 AAALPPGY
+834 VAALPPGY

-865 LMLFIMLT
+865 MMLFIMLT
-873 VLIFHLRSFSR
+873 VLIFHLKSFSR
-884 LFIVLSVVPLGL
+884 LLIVLSVVPLGL
-896 IGVVAALLLSG
+896 IGVAAALLLSS

-935 IEAERAAGRGVAEA
+935 IEAERKAGRSVTEA

-957 FRPIMLTAIS
+957 FRPIMLTAVS

-1007 VTCLEGRGGAGRG
+1007 VTCFEGRA
-1020 RADPAPAARP
+1020 AARP
-1030 ASTTGSMEPV
+1030 G

>member
-1 MRPFNLSEWA
+1 MKPFNLSEWA

-58 SMEDTLNQVT
+58 SMNDTLNQVT

-92 SLIYVDLL
+92 SLIYVELL
-100 GSTPDAQVTDTWYQV
+100 GSTPGAKVADTWYQV
-115 RKNIGDIRHTFPP
+115 RKYIGDIRHTLPP

-179 ELIGAQDE
+179 EFIGAQDE

-207 LIGALQAQNLI
+207 LIAALQAQNLI
-218 SPTGTIEG
+218 SPAGTIEG

-231 LLRVSGSFESEGDI
+231 LLRVSGSFESEDDI
-245 RAMNFAMPAA
+245 RATNFSM
-255 QGSRILRLSDIAE
+255 GNRILRLSDVAE

-304 GHNIDVAARRVMA
+304 GRNIDAAARRVMA
-317 DTPVGIEMS
+317 DMPVGIEMHS
-326 AVAEQPRT
+326 VAEQPRT
-334 VALAIADFM
+334 VELAIADFM
-343 GSLWQAIAIIL
+343 GSLWQSIAIIL

-359 SLGVRPGAIV
+359 SLGLRAGAIV

-384 QIVGIDL
+384 QVAGIDL
-391 QRISLGALIIALA
+391 QRVSLGALIIALA

-441 MLTGT
+441 MLAGT
-446 LVTIAGFVPV
+446 LVTIAGFVPI

-492 GVLILPPPR
+492 GVLILRPPK

-513 IYRSFLGTAIR
+513 IYRSFLGGAIR
-524 WRWVT
+524 WRWLT

-549 QFFPSSDRYELMV
+549 QFFPPSDRYELMV

-574 TDAAAARL
+574 TDATAARL
-582 EAILARDPDVE
+582 EAILAKDADVE

-628 LQSRDRLETRLEQV
+628 LQSRDRLETRLEQ
-642 LLEQFPEVVG
+642 LLPEQFPDVVG

-676 DEVRE
+676 DKVRD
-681 LAMNLAGVVAAH
+681 LAMNLAKVVAAH
-693 PATRGTSFDWMEPA
+693 PSTRGTSFDWMEPA

-739 TTVTQMRDDIHLIN
+739 TTVTQMRDGIYLIN

-766 EALRTLQVPIP
+766 DALRTLQIPIP

-784 SQFATFDYEQE
+784 SQFATFDYDQE

-803 RIPTLTVQAYLPRGV
+803 RVPTLTVQAYLPRGV

-823 VDDLAPGIAAA
+823 VDDLEPGIAAA
-834 AAALPPGY
+834 VAALPPGY

-865 LMLFIMLT
+865 MMLFIMLT
-873 VLIFHLRSFSR
+873 VLIFHLKSFSR
-884 LFIVLSVVPLGL
+884 LLIVLSVVPLGL
-896 IGVVAALLLSG
+896 IGVAAALLLSS

-935 IEAERAAGRGVAEA
+935 IEAERKAGRSVTEA

-957 FRPIMLTAIS
+957 FRPIMLTAVS

-1007 VTCLEGRGGAGRG
+1007 VTCFEGRV
-1020 RADPAPAARP
+1020 AARP
-1030 ASTTGSMEPV
+1030 G

>member
-1 MRPFNLSEWA
+1 
-11 LNNRSIVVYLMI
+11 MI

-58 SMEDTLNQVT
+58 SMKDTLNQVT

-92 SLIYVDLL
+92 SLIYVELL
-100 GSTPDAQVTDTWYQV
+100 GSTPGAKVADTWYQV
-115 RKNIGDIRHTFPP
+115 RKYIGDIRHTLPP

-179 ELIGAQDE
+179 EFIGAQDE

-207 LIGALQAQNLI
+207 LIAALQAQNLI
-218 SPTGTIEG
+218 SPAGTIEG

-231 LLRVSGSFESEGDI
+231 LLRVSGSFESEDDI
-245 RAMNFAMPAA
+245 RATNFSM
-255 QGSRILRLSDIAE
+255 GNRILRLSDVAE

-282 VNGREAIGLGISMRD
+282 ANGREAIGLGISMRD

-304 GHNIDVAARRVMA
+304 GRNIDAAARRVMA
-317 DTPVGIEMS
+317 DMPVGIEMHS
-326 AVAEQPRT
+326 VAEQPRT
-334 VALAIADFM
+334 VELAIADFM
-343 GSLWQAIAIIL
+343 DSLWQSIAIIL

-359 SLGVRPGAIV
+359 SLGLRAGAIV

-384 QIVGIDL
+384 QVAGIDL
-391 QRISLGALIIALA
+391 QRVSLGALIIALA

-441 MLTGT
+441 MLAGT
-446 LVTIAGFVPV
+446 LVTIAGFVPI

-492 GVLILPPPR
+492 GVLILRPPK

-513 IYRSFLGTAIR
+513 IYRSFLGGAIR
-524 WRWVT
+524 WRWLT

-549 QFFPSSDRYELMV
+549 QFFPPSDRYELMV

-574 TDAAAARL
+574 TDATAARL
-582 EAILARDPDVE
+582 EAILAKDADVE

-628 LQSRDRLETRLEQV
+628 LQSRDRLETRLEQ
-642 LLEQFPEVVG
+642 LLPEQFPDVVG

-676 DEVRE
+676 DKVRD
-681 LAMNLAGVVAAH
+681 LAMNLAKVVAAH
-693 PATRGTSFDWMEPA
+693 PSTRGTSFDWMEPA

-739 TTVTQMRDDIHLIN
+739 TTVTQMRDGIYLIN

-766 EALRTLQVPIP
+766 DALRTLQIPIP

-784 SQFATFDYEQE
+784 SQFATFDYDQE
-795 YPIITRRN
+795 YPIIMRRN
-803 RIPTLTVQAYLPRGV
+803 RVPTLTVQAYLPRGV

-823 VDDLAPGIAAA
+823 VDDLEPGIAAA
-834 AAALPPGY
+834 VAALPPGY

-865 LMLFIMLT
+865 MMLFIMLT
-873 VLIFHLRSFSR
+873 VLIFHLKSFSR
-884 LFIVLSVVPLGL
+884 LLIVLSVVPLGL
-896 IGVVAALLLSG
+896 IGVAAALLLSS

-935 IEAERAAGRGVAEA
+935 IEAERKAGRSVTEA

-957 FRPIMLTAIS
+957 FRPIMLTAVS

-1007 VTCLEGRGGAGRG
+1007 VTCFEGRV
-1020 RADPAPAARP
+1020 AARP
-1030 ASTTGSMEPV
+1030 G

>member
-1 MRPFNLSEWA
+1 MKPFNLSEWA

-100 GSTPDAQVTDTWYQV
+100 GSTPDAKVGDTWYQV
-115 RKNIGDIRHTFPP
+115 RKNIGDIRHTLPP

-207 LIGALQAQNLI
+207 LIAALQAQNLI
-218 SPTGTIEG
+218 SPAGTIEG

-231 LLRVSGSFESEGDI
+231 LLRVSGSFESEDDI
-245 RAMNFAMPAA
+245 RATNFSL
-255 QGSRILRLSDIAE
+255 GNRILRLSDVAE

-304 GHNIDVAARRVMA
+304 GRNIDAAARRVMA
-317 DTPVGIEMS
+317 DMPVGIEMHS
-326 AVAEQPRT
+326 VAEQPRT
-334 VALAIADFM
+334 VELAIADFM
-343 GSLWQAIAIIL
+343 GSLWQSIAIIL

-384 QIVGIDL
+384 QVAGIDL

-492 GVLILPPPR
+492 GVLILRPPK

-513 IYRSFLGTAIR
+513 LYRSFLGGAIR

-569 ASIHA
+569 ASIRA
-574 TDAAAARL
+574 TDATAARL
-582 EAILARDPDVE
+582 EAVLSKDPDVE

-642 LLEQFPEVVG
+642 LLEQFPDVVG

-676 DEVRE
+676 DKVRD
-681 LAMNLAGVVAAH
+681 LAMNLAKVVAAH
-693 PATRGTSFDWMEPA
+693 PSTRGTSFDWMEPA

-739 TTVTQMRDDIHLIN
+739 TTVTQMRDGIYLIN

-766 EALRTLQVPIP
+766 DALRTLQIPIP

-834 AAALPPGY
+834 VAALPPGY

-865 LMLFIMLT
+865 MMLFIMLT

-896 IGVVAALLLSG
+896 IGVVAALLLSS

-935 IEAERAAGRGVAEA
+935 IEAERRAGRGVAEA

-1007 VTCLEGRGGAGRG
+1007 VTCLEGRSAI
-1020 RADPAPAARP
+1020 RP
-1030 ASTTGSMEPV
+1030 G

>member
-1 MRPFNLSEWA
+1 
-11 LNNRSIVVYLMI
+11 MI

-100 GSTPDAQVTDTWYQV
+100 GSTPDAKVADTWYQV
-115 RKNIGDIRHTFPP
+115 RKNIGDIRHTLPP

-207 LIGALQAQNLI
+207 LIAALQAQNLI
-218 SPTGTIEG
+218 SPAGTIEG

-231 LLRVSGSFESEGDI
+231 LLRVSGSFESEDDI
-245 RAMNFAMPAA
+245 RATNFSL
-255 QGSRILRLSDIAE
+255 GNRILRLSDVAE

-304 GHNIDVAARRVMA
+304 GRNIDAAARRVMA
-317 DTPVGIEMS
+317 DMPVGIEMHS
-326 AVAEQPRT
+326 VAEQPRT
-334 VALAIADFM
+334 VELAIADFM
-343 GSLWQAIAIIL
+343 GSLWQSIAIIL

-384 QIVGIDL
+384 QVAGIDL

-492 GVLILPPPR
+492 GVLILRPPK

-513 IYRSFLGTAIR
+513 IYRSFLAGAIR

-569 ASIHA
+569 ASIRA
-574 TDAAAARL
+574 TDATAARL
-582 EAILARDPDVE
+582 EAILAKDPDVE

-642 LLEQFPEVVG
+642 LLEQFPDVVG

-661 PVGWPIQYRVSGDDP
+661 PVGWPIQYRVSGGDP
-676 DEVRE
+676 DKVRD
-681 LAMNLAGVVAAH
+681 LAMNLAKVVAAH
-693 PATRGTSFDWMEPA
+693 PSTRGTSFDWMEPA
-707 RQLRVRVDQDEARRL
+707 RQLRVRVDQDEAQRL

-739 TTVTQMRDDIHLIN
+739 TTVTQMRDGIYLIN

-766 EALRTLQVPIP
+766 DALRTLQIPIP

-834 AAALPPGY
+834 VAALPPGY

-865 LMLFIMLT
+865 MMLFIMLT

-896 IGVVAALLLSG
+896 IGVVAALLLSS

-935 IEAERAAGRGVAEA
+935 IEAERRAGRGVAEA

-1007 VTCLEGRGGAGRG
+1007 VTCLEGRGAT
-1020 RADPAPAARP
+1020 RP
-1030 ASTTGSMEPV
+1030 G

>member
-1 MRPFNLSEWA
+1 MKPFNLSEWA

-58 SMEDTLNQVT
+58 SMKDTLNQVT

-92 SLIYVDLL
+92 SLIYVELL
-100 GSTPDAQVTDTWYQV
+100 GSTPGAKVADTWYQV
-115 RKNIGDIRHTFPP
+115 RKYIGDIRHTLPP

-179 ELIGAQDE
+179 EFIGAQDE

-207 LIGALQAQNLI
+207 LIAALQAQNLI
-218 SPTGTIEG
+218 SPAGTIEG

-231 LLRVSGSFESEGDI
+231 LLRVSGSFESEDDI
-245 RAMNFAMPAA
+245 RATNFSM
-255 QGSRILRLSDIAE
+255 GNRILRLSDVAE

-304 GHNIDVAARRVMA
+304 GRNIDAAARRVMA
-317 DTPVGIEMS
+317 DMPVGIEMHS
-326 AVAEQPRT
+326 VAEQPRT
-334 VALAIADFM
+334 VELAIADFM
-343 GSLWQAIAIIL
+343 DSLWQSIAIIL

-359 SLGVRPGAIV
+359 SLGLRAGAIV

-384 QIVGIDL
+384 QVAGIDL
-391 QRISLGALIIALA
+391 QRVSLGALIIALA

-441 MLTGT
+441 MLAGT
-446 LVTIAGFVPV
+446 LVTIAGFVPI

-492 GVLILPPPR
+492 GVLILRPPK

-513 IYRSFLGTAIR
+513 IYRSFLGGAIR
-524 WRWVT
+524 WRWLT

-549 QFFPSSDRYELMV
+549 QFFPPSDRYELMV

-574 TDAAAARL
+574 TDATAARL
-582 EAILARDPDVE
+582 EAILAKDADVE

-628 LQSRDRLETRLEQV
+628 LQSRDRLETRLEQ
-642 LLEQFPEVVG
+642 LLPEQFPDVVG

-676 DEVRE
+676 DKVRD
-681 LAMNLAGVVAAH
+681 LAMNLAKVVAAH
-693 PATRGTSFDWMEPA
+693 PSTRGTSFDWMEPA

-739 TTVTQMRDDIHLIN
+739 TTVTQMRDGIYLIN

-766 EALRTLQVPIP
+766 DALRTLQIPIP

-784 SQFATFDYEQE
+784 SQFATFDYDQE

-803 RIPTLTVQAYLPRGV
+803 RVPTLTVQAYLPRGV

-823 VDDLAPGIAAA
+823 VDDLEPGIAAA
-834 AAALPPGY
+834 VAALPPGY

-865 LMLFIMLT
+865 MMLFIMLT
-873 VLIFHLRSFSR
+873 VLIFHLKSFSR
-884 LFIVLSVVPLGL
+884 LLIVLSVVPLGL
-896 IGVVAALLLSG
+896 IGVAAALLLSS

-935 IEAERAAGRGVAEA
+935 IEAERKAGRSVTEA

-957 FRPIMLTAIS
+957 FRPIMLTAVS

-1007 VTCLEGRGGAGRG
+1007 VTCFEGRV
-1020 RADPAPAARP
+1020 AARP
-1030 ASTTGSMEPV
+1030 G

>member
-1 MRPFNLSEWA
+1 MKPFNLSEWA

-58 SMEDTLNQVT
+58 SMKDTLNQVT

-92 SLIYVDLL
+92 SLIYVELL
-100 GSTPDAQVTDTWYQV
+100 GSTPDAKVADTWYQV
-115 RKNIGDIRHTFPP
+115 RKYIGDIRHTLPP

-179 ELIGAQDE
+179 EFIGAQDE

-207 LIGALQAQNLI
+207 LIAALQAQNLI
-218 SPTGTIEG
+218 SPAGTIEG

-231 LLRVSGSFESEGDI
+231 LLRVSGSFESEDDI
-245 RAMNFAMPAA
+245 RATNFSM
-255 QGSRILRLSDIAE
+255 GNRILRLSDVAE

-282 VNGREAIGLGISMRD
+282 ANGREAIGLGISMRD

-304 GHNIDVAARRVMA
+304 GRNIDAAARRVMA
-317 DTPVGIEMS
+317 DMPVGIEMHS
-326 AVAEQPRT
+326 VAEQPRT
-334 VALAIADFM
+334 VELAIADFM
-343 GSLWQAIAIIL
+343 GSLWQSIAIIL

-359 SLGVRPGAIV
+359 SLGLRAGAIV

-384 QIVGIDL
+384 QVAGIDL
-391 QRISLGALIIALA
+391 QRVSLGALIIALA

-441 MLTGT
+441 MLAGT
-446 LVTIAGFVPV
+446 LVTIAGFVPI

-492 GVLILPPPR
+492 GVLILRPPK

-513 IYRSFLGTAIR
+513 IYRSFLGGAIR
-524 WRWVT
+524 WRWLT

-549 QFFPSSDRYELMV
+549 QFFPPSDRYELMV

-574 TDAAAARL
+574 TDATAARL
-582 EAILARDPDVE
+582 EAILAKDADVE

-628 LQSRDRLETRLEQV
+628 LQSRDRLETRLEQ
-642 LLEQFPEVVG
+642 LLPEQFPDVVG

-676 DEVRE
+676 DKVRD
-681 LAMNLAGVVAAH
+681 LAMNLAKVVAAH
-693 PATRGTSFDWMEPA
+693 PSTRGTSFDWMEPA

-739 TTVTQMRDDIHLIN
+739 TTVTQMRDGIYLIN

-766 EALRTLQVPIP
+766 DALRTLQIPIP

-784 SQFATFDYEQE
+784 SQFATFDYDQE
-795 YPIITRRN
+795 YPIIMRRN
-803 RIPTLTVQAYLPRGV
+803 RVPTLTVQAYLPRGV

-823 VDDLAPGIAAA
+823 VDDLEPGIAAA
-834 AAALPPGY
+834 VAALPPGY

-865 LMLFIMLT
+865 MMLFIMLT
-873 VLIFHLRSFSR
+873 VLIFHLKSFSR
-884 LFIVLSVVPLGL
+884 LLIVLSVVPLGL
-896 IGVVAALLLSG
+896 IGVAAALLLSS

-935 IEAERAAGRGVAEA
+935 IEAERKAGRSVTEA

-957 FRPIMLTAIS
+957 FRPIMLTAVS

-1007 VTCLEGRGGAGRG
+1007 VTCFEGRV
-1020 RADPAPAARP
+1020 AARP
-1030 ASTTGSMEPV
+1030 G

>member
-1 MRPFNLSEWA
+1 
-11 LNNRSIVVYLMI
+11 MI

-68 ERLERRLQET
+68 ERLERQLQET

-100 GSTPDAQVTDTWYQV
+100 GSTPDAKVADTWYQV
-115 RKNIGDIRHTFPP
+115 RKNIGDIRHTLPP
-128 GIQGPF
+128 GTQGPF

-157 ELRDHVEEM
+157 ELRDRVEHM
-166 RSELLKVPDVSRI
+166 RSELLKVPDVSKI
-179 ELIGAQDE
+179 DLIGAQDE

-207 LIGALQAQNLI
+207 LIAALQAQNLI
-218 SPTGTIEG
+218 SPAGTIEG

-231 LLRVSGSFESEGDI
+231 LLRVSGSFESEDDI
-245 RAMNFAMPAA
+245 RAMNFAL
-255 QGSRILRLSDIAE
+255 GNRILRLSDVAD
-268 VHRGYADPPQPMFR
+268 VYRGYADPPQPMFR
-282 VNGREAIGLGISMRD
+282 VNGQKAIGLGISMRD
-297 GGDVLQL
+297 GGDVLRL
-304 GHNIDVAARRVMA
+304 GHNIDAAVRRVMA
-317 DTPVGIEMS
+317 DMPVGIEVHS
-326 AVAEQPRT
+326 VAEQPRT
-334 VALAIADFM
+334 VELAIADFM

-384 QIVGIDL
+384 QVVGIDL

-492 GVLILPPPR
+492 GVLILRPPK

-534 GLFALSVF
+534 GLFALSVL
-542 GMRFVSQ
+542 GMRLVSQ

-574 TDAAAARL
+574 TDATAARL
-582 EAILARDPDVE
+582 EAILAQDPDVE

-613 PPNNFFAQLVVITKG
+613 PPNSFFAQLVVITKG
-628 LQSRDRLETRLEQV
+628 LQSRDRLESRLEKV
-642 LLEQFPEVVG
+642 LAEQFPDVVG

-661 PVGWPIQYRVSGDDP
+661 PVGWPIQYRISGP
-676 DEVRE
+676 DLDKVRD
-681 LAMNLAGVVAAH
+681 LAMDLAKVVAAH
-693 PATRGTSFDWMEPA
+693 PSTRGTSFDWMEPA
-707 RQLRVRVDQDEARRL
+707 RQLRIRVDQDEARRL

-739 TTVTQMRDDIHLIN
+739 TTVTQMRDDIYLIN

-766 EALRTLQVPIP
+766 EALRTLQIPIP

-784 SQFATFDYEQE
+784 SQFATFDYDQE

-823 VDDLAPGIAAA
+823 VDDLAPGIAAVA
-834 AAALPPGY
+834 AKLPAGY

-865 LMLFIMLT
+865 MMLFIMLT

-896 IGVVAALLLSG
+896 IGVVAALLLSN

-935 IEAERAAGRGVAEA
+935 IEAERTAGRSVTEA

-1007 VTCLEGRGGAGRG
+1007 VTCLERRPTARAG
-1020 RADPAPAARP
+1020 
-1030 ASTTGSMEPV
+1030 

>member
-1 MRPFNLSEWA
+1 MKPFNLSEWA

-58 SMEDTLNQVT
+58 SMKDTLNQVT

-92 SLIYVDLL
+92 SLIYVELL
-100 GSTPDAQVTDTWYQV
+100 GSTPGAKVADTWYQV
-115 RKNIGDIRHTFPP
+115 RKYIGDIRHTLPP

-179 ELIGAQDE
+179 EFIGAQDE

-207 LIGALQAQNLI
+207 LIAALQAQNLI
-218 SPTGTIEG
+218 SPAGTIEG

-231 LLRVSGSFESEGDI
+231 LLRVSGSFESEDDI
-245 RAMNFAMPAA
+245 RATNFSM
-255 QGSRILRLSDIAE
+255 GNRILRLSDVAE

-304 GHNIDVAARRVMA
+304 GRNIDAAARRVMA
-317 DTPVGIEMS
+317 DMPVGIEMHS
-326 AVAEQPRT
+326 VAEQPRT
-334 VALAIADFM
+334 VELAIADFM
-343 GSLWQAIAIIL
+343 GSLWQSIAIIL

-359 SLGVRPGAIV
+359 SLGLRAGAIV

-384 QIVGIDL
+384 QVAGIDL
-391 QRISLGALIIALA
+391 QRVSLGALIIALA

-441 MLTGT
+441 MLAGT
-446 LVTIAGFVPV
+446 LVTIAGFVPI

-492 GVLILPPPR
+492 GVLILRPPK

-513 IYRSFLGTAIR
+513 IYRSFLGGAIR
-524 WRWVT
+524 WRWLT

-549 QFFPSSDRYELMV
+549 QFFPPSDRYELMV

-574 TDAAAARL
+574 TDATAARL
-582 EAILARDPDVE
+582 EAILAKDADVE

-628 LQSRDRLETRLEQV
+628 LQSRDRLETRLEQ
-642 LLEQFPEVVG
+642 LLPEQFPDVVG

-676 DEVRE
+676 DKVRD
-681 LAMNLAGVVAAH
+681 LAMNLAKVVAAH
-693 PATRGTSFDWMEPA
+693 PSTRGTSFDWMEPA

-739 TTVTQMRDDIHLIN
+739 TTVTQMRDGIYLIN

-766 EALRTLQVPIP
+766 DALRTLQIPIP

-784 SQFATFDYEQE
+784 SQFATFDYDQE

-803 RIPTLTVQAYLPRGV
+803 RVPTLTVQAYLPRGV

-823 VDDLAPGIAAA
+823 VDDLEPGIAAA
-834 AAALPPGY
+834 VAALPPGY

-865 LMLFIMLT
+865 MMLFIMLT
-873 VLIFHLRSFSR
+873 VLIFHLKSFSR

-896 IGVVAALLLSG
+896 IGVAAALLLSS

-935 IEAERAAGRGVAEA
+935 IEAERKAGRSVTEA

-957 FRPIMLTAIS
+957 FRPIMLTAVS

-1007 VTCLEGRGGAGRG
+1007 VTCFEGRV
-1020 RADPAPAARP
+1020 AARP
-1030 ASTTGSMEPV
+1030 G

>member
-1 MRPFNLSEWA
+1 MKPFNLSEWA

-68 ERLERRLQET
+68 ERLERQLQET

-100 GSTPDAQVTDTWYQV
+100 GSTPDAKVADTWYQV
-115 RKNIGDIRHTFPP
+115 RKNIGDIRHTLPP
-128 GIQGPF
+128 GTQGPF

-157 ELRDHVEEM
+157 ELRDRVEHM
-166 RSELLKVPDVSRI
+166 RSELLKVPDVSKI
-179 ELIGAQDE
+179 DLIGAQDE

-207 LIGALQAQNLI
+207 LIAALQAQNLI
-218 SPTGTIEG
+218 SPAGTIEG

-231 LLRVSGSFESEGDI
+231 LLRVSGSFESEDDI
-245 RAMNFAMPAA
+245 RAMNFAL
-255 QGSRILRLSDIAE
+255 GNRILRLSDVAD
-268 VHRGYADPPQPMFR
+268 VYRGYADPPQPMFR
-282 VNGREAIGLGISMRD
+282 VNGQKAIGLGISMRD
-297 GGDVLQL
+297 GGDVLRL
-304 GHNIDVAARRVMA
+304 GHNIDAAVRRVMA
-317 DTPVGIEMS
+317 DMPVGIEVHS
-326 AVAEQPRT
+326 VAEQPRT
-334 VALAIADFM
+334 VELAIADFM

-384 QIVGIDL
+384 QVVGIDL

-492 GVLILPPPR
+492 GVLILRPPK

-534 GLFALSVF
+534 GLFALSVL
-542 GMRFVSQ
+542 GMRLVSQ

-574 TDAAAARL
+574 TDATAARL
-582 EAILARDPDVE
+582 EAILAQDPDVE

-613 PPNNFFAQLVVITKG
+613 PPNSFFAQLVVITKG
-628 LQSRDRLETRLEQV
+628 LQSRDRLESRLEKV
-642 LLEQFPEVVG
+642 LAEQFPDVVG

-661 PVGWPIQYRVSGDDP
+661 PVGWPIQYRISGP
-676 DEVRE
+676 DLDKVRD
-681 LAMNLAGVVAAH
+681 LAMDLAKVVAAH
-693 PATRGTSFDWMEPA
+693 PSTRGTSFDWMEPA
-707 RQLRVRVDQDEARRL
+707 RQLRIRVDQDEARRL

-739 TTVTQMRDDIHLIN
+739 TTVTQMRDDIYLIN

-766 EALRTLQVPIP
+766 EALRTLQIPIP

-784 SQFATFDYEQE
+784 SQFATFDYDQE

-823 VDDLAPGIAAA
+823 VDDLAPGIAAVA
-834 AAALPPGY
+834 AKLPAGY

-865 LMLFIMLT
+865 MMLFIMLT

-896 IGVVAALLLSG
+896 IGVVAALLLSN

-935 IEAERAAGRGVAEA
+935 IEAERTAGRSVTEA

-1007 VTCLEGRGGAGRG
+1007 VTCLERRPTARAG
-1020 RADPAPAARP
+1020 
-1030 ASTTGSMEPV
+1030 

>member
-1 MRPFNLSEWA
+1 MKPFNLSEWA

-58 SMEDTLNQVT
+58 SMKDTLNPVT

-92 SLIYVDLL
+92 SLIYVELL
-100 GSTPDAQVTDTWYQV
+100 GSTPGAKVADTWYQV
-115 RKNIGDIRHTFPP
+115 RKYIGDIRHTLPP

-179 ELIGAQDE
+179 EFIGAQDE

-207 LIGALQAQNLI
+207 LIAALQAQNLI
-218 SPTGTIEG
+218 SPAGTIEG

-231 LLRVSGSFESEGDI
+231 LLRVSGSFESEDDI
-245 RAMNFAMPAA
+245 RATNFSM
-255 QGSRILRLSDIAE
+255 GNRILRLSDVAE

-304 GHNIDVAARRVMA
+304 GRNIDAAARRVMA
-317 DTPVGIEMS
+317 DMPVGIEMHS
-326 AVAEQPRT
+326 VAEQPRT
-334 VALAIADFM
+334 VELAIADFM
-343 GSLWQAIAIIL
+343 GSLWQSIAIIL

-359 SLGVRPGAIV
+359 SLGLRAGAIV

-384 QIVGIDL
+384 QVAGIDL
-391 QRISLGALIIALA
+391 QRVSLGALIIALA

-441 MLTGT
+441 MLAGT
-446 LVTIAGFVPV
+446 LVTIAGFVPI

-492 GVLILPPPR
+492 GVLILRPPK

-513 IYRSFLGTAIR
+513 IYRSFLGGAIR
-524 WRWVT
+524 WRWLT

-549 QFFPSSDRYELMV
+549 QFFPPSDRYELMV

-574 TDAAAARL
+574 TDATAARL
-582 EAILARDPDVE
+582 EAILAKDADVE

-628 LQSRDRLETRLEQV
+628 LQSRDRLETRLEQ
-642 LLEQFPEVVG
+642 LLPEQFPDVVG

-676 DEVRE
+676 DKVRD
-681 LAMNLAGVVAAH
+681 LAMNLAKVVAAH
-693 PATRGTSFDWMEPA
+693 PSTRGTSFDWMEPA

-739 TTVTQMRDDIHLIN
+739 TTVTQMRDGIYLIN

-766 EALRTLQVPIP
+766 DALRTLQIPIP

-784 SQFATFDYEQE
+784 SQFATFDYDQE

-803 RIPTLTVQAYLPRGV
+803 RVPTLTVQAYLPRGV

-823 VDDLAPGIAAA
+823 VDDLEPGIAAA
-834 AAALPPGY
+834 VAALPPGY

-855 SLASVKAVVP
+855 SLASVKAVMP
-865 LMLFIMLT
+865 MMLFIMLT
-873 VLIFHLRSFSR
+873 VLIFHLKSFSR

-896 IGVVAALLLSG
+896 IGVAAALLLSS

-935 IEAERAAGRGVAEA
+935 IEAERKAGRSVTEA

-957 FRPIMLTAIS
+957 FRPIMLTAVS

-1007 VTCLEGRGGAGRG
+1007 VTCFEGRA
-1020 RADPAPAARP
+1020 AARP
-1030 ASTTGSMEPV
+1030 G

>member
-1 MRPFNLSEWA
+1 MKPFNLSEWA

-58 SMEDTLNQVT
+58 SMKDTLNQVT

-92 SLIYVDLL
+92 SLIYVELL
-100 GSTPDAQVTDTWYQV
+100 GSTPGAKVADTWYQV
-115 RKNIGDIRHTFPP
+115 RKYIGDIRHTLPP

-179 ELIGAQDE
+179 EFIGAQDE

-207 LIGALQAQNLI
+207 LIAALQAQNLI
-218 SPTGTIEG
+218 SPAGTIEG

-231 LLRVSGSFESEGDI
+231 LLRVSGSFESEDDI
-245 RAMNFAMPAA
+245 RATNFSM
-255 QGSRILRLSDIAE
+255 GNRILRLSDVAE

-282 VNGREAIGLGISMRD
+282 ANGREAIGLGISMRD

-304 GHNIDVAARRVMA
+304 GRNIDAAARRVMA
-317 DTPVGIEMS
+317 DMPVGIEMHS
-326 AVAEQPRT
+326 VAEQPRT
-334 VALAIADFM
+334 VELAIADFM
-343 GSLWQAIAIIL
+343 DSLWQSIAIIL

-359 SLGVRPGAIV
+359 SLGLRAGAIV

-384 QIVGIDL
+384 QVAGIDL
-391 QRISLGALIIALA
+391 QRVSLGALIIALA

-412 TVDAMMNRLA
+412 TVDAMMNWLA

-441 MLTGT
+441 MLAGT
-446 LVTIAGFVPV
+446 LVTIAGFVPI

-492 GVLILPPPR
+492 GVLILRPPK

-513 IYRSFLGTAIR
+513 IYRSFLGGAIR
-524 WRWVT
+524 WRWLT

-549 QFFPSSDRYELMV
+549 QFFPPSDRYELMV

-574 TDAAAARL
+574 TDATAARL
-582 EAILARDPDVE
+582 EAILAKDADVE

-628 LQSRDRLETRLEQV
+628 LQSRDRLETRLEQ
-642 LLEQFPEVVG
+642 LLPEQFPDVVG

-676 DEVRE
+676 DKVRD
-681 LAMNLAGVVAAH
+681 LAMNLAKVVAAH
-693 PATRGTSFDWMEPA
+693 PSTRGTSFDWMEPA

-739 TTVTQMRDDIHLIN
+739 TTVTQMRDGIYLIN

-766 EALRTLQVPIP
+766 DALRTLQIPIP

-784 SQFATFDYEQE
+784 SQFATFDYDQE
-795 YPIITRRN
+795 YPIIMRRN
-803 RIPTLTVQAYLPRGV
+803 RVPTLTVQAYLPRGV

-823 VDDLAPGIAAA
+823 VDDLEPGIAAA
-834 AAALPPGY
+834 VAALPPGY

-865 LMLFIMLT
+865 MMLFIMLT
-873 VLIFHLRSFSR
+873 VLIFHLKSFSR
-884 LFIVLSVVPLGL
+884 LLIVLSVVPLGL
-896 IGVVAALLLSG
+896 IGVAAALLLSS

-935 IEAERAAGRGVAEA
+935 IEAERKAGRSVTEA

-957 FRPIMLTAIS
+957 FRPIMLTAVS

-1007 VTCLEGRGGAGRG
+1007 VTCFEGRV
-1020 RADPAPAARP
+1020 AARP
-1030 ASTTGSMEPV
+1030 G

>member
-1 MRPFNLSEWA
+1 MKPFNLSEWA

-100 GSTPDAQVTDTWYQV
+100 GSTPDAKVADTWYQV
-115 RKNIGDIRHTFPP
+115 RKNIGDIRHTLPP

-207 LIGALQAQNLI
+207 LIAALQAQNLI
-218 SPTGTIEG
+218 SPAGTIEG

-231 LLRVSGSFESEGDI
+231 LLRVSGSFESEDDI
-245 RAMNFAMPAA
+245 RATNFSL
-255 QGSRILRLSDIAE
+255 GNRILRLSDVAE

-282 VNGREAIGLGISMRD
+282 VNGQEAIGLGISMRD

-304 GHNIDVAARRVMA
+304 GRNIDAAARRVMA
-317 DTPVGIEMS
+317 DMPVGIEMHS
-326 AVAEQPRT
+326 VAEQPRT
-334 VALAIADFM
+334 VELAIADFM
-343 GSLWQAIAIIL
+343 GSLWQSIAIIL

-384 QIVGIDL
+384 QVAGIDL

-492 GVLILPPPR
+492 GVLILRPPK

-513 IYRSFLGTAIR
+513 IYRSFLAGAIR

-569 ASIHA
+569 ASIRA
-574 TDAAAARL
+574 TDATAARL
-582 EAILARDPDVE
+582 EAILAKDPDVE

-642 LLEQFPEVVG
+642 LLEQFPDVVG

-676 DEVRE
+676 DKVRD
-681 LAMNLAGVVAAH
+681 LAMNLAKVVAAH
-693 PATRGTSFDWMEPA
+693 PSTRGTSFDWMEPA

-739 TTVTQMRDDIHLIN
+739 TTVTQMRDGIYLIN

-766 EALRTLQVPIP
+766 DALRTLQIPIP

-834 AAALPPGY
+834 VAALPPGY

-865 LMLFIMLT
+865 MMLFIMLT

-896 IGVVAALLLSG
+896 IGVVAALLLSS

-935 IEAERAAGRGVAEA
+935 IEAERRAGRGVAEA

-1007 VTCLEGRGGAGRG
+1007 VTCLEGRGAT
-1020 RADPAPAARP
+1020 RP
-1030 ASTTGSMEPV
+1030 G

>member
-1 MRPFNLSEWA
+1 MKPFNLSEWA

-58 SMEDTLNQVT
+58 SMKDTLNQVT

-92 SLIYVDLL
+92 SLIYVELL
-100 GSTPDAQVTDTWYQV
+100 GSTPDAKVADTWYQV
-115 RKNIGDIRHTFPP
+115 RKYIGDIRHTLPP

-179 ELIGAQDE
+179 EFIGAQDE

-193 SMEKLAGLGIDRNA
+193 SMEKLAGLGINRNA
-207 LIGALQAQNLI
+207 LIAALQAQNLI
-218 SPTGTIEG
+218 SPAGTIKG

-231 LLRVSGSFESEGDI
+231 LLRVSGSFESEDDI
-245 RAMNFAMPAA
+245 RATNFSM
-255 QGSRILRLSDIAE
+255 GNRILRLSDVAE

-304 GHNIDVAARRVMA
+304 GRNIDAAARRVMA
-317 DTPVGIEMS
+317 DMPVGIGMHS
-326 AVAEQPRT
+326 VAEQPRT
-334 VALAIADFM
+334 VELAIADFM
-343 GSLWQAIAIIL
+343 GSLWQSIAIIL

-359 SLGVRPGAIV
+359 SLGLRAGAIV

-384 QIVGIDL
+384 QVAGIDL
-391 QRISLGALIIALA
+391 QRVSLGALIIALA

-441 MLTGT
+441 MLAGT
-446 LVTIAGFVPV
+446 LVTIAGFVPI

-492 GVLILPPPR
+492 GVLILRPPK

-513 IYRSFLGTAIR
+513 IYRSFLGGAIH
-524 WRWVT
+524 WRWLT

-549 QFFPSSDRYELMV
+549 QFFPPSDRYELMV

-574 TDAAAARL
+574 TDAMAARL
-582 EAILARDPDVE
+582 EAILAKDADVE

-628 LQSRDRLETRLEQV
+628 LQSRDRLETRLEQ
-642 LLEQFPEVVG
+642 LLPEQFPDVVG

-676 DEVRE
+676 DKVRD
-681 LAMNLAGVVAAH
+681 LAMNLAKVVAAH
-693 PATRGTSFDWMEPA
+693 PSTRGTSFDWMEPA
-707 RQLRVRVDQDEARRL
+707 RQLRVQVDQDEARRL

-739 TTVTQMRDDIHLIN
+739 TTVTQMRDGIYLIN

-766 EALRTLQVPIP
+766 DALRTLQIPIP

-784 SQFATFDYEQE
+784 SQFATFDYDQE

-803 RIPTLTVQAYLPRGV
+803 RVPTLTVQAYLPRGV

-823 VDDLAPGIAAA
+823 VDDLEPGIAAA
-834 AAALPPGY
+834 VAALPPRY

-865 LMLFIMLT
+865 MMLFIMLT
-873 VLIFHLRSFSR
+873 VLIFHLKSFSR
-884 LFIVLSVVPLGL
+884 LLIVLSVVPLGL
-896 IGVVAALLLSG
+896 IGVAAALLLSS

-935 IEAERAAGRGVAEA
+935 IEAERKAGRSVTEA

-957 FRPIMLTAIS
+957 FRPIMLTAVS

-1007 VTCLEGRGGAGRG
+1007 VTCFEGQA
-1020 RADPAPAARP
+1020 AARP
-1030 ASTTGSMEPV
+1030 G

>member
-1 MRPFNLSEWA
+1 MKPFNLSEWA

-100 GSTPDAQVTDTWYQV
+100 GSTPDAKVADTWYQV
-115 RKNIGDIRHTFPP
+115 RKNIGDIRHTLPP

-207 LIGALQAQNLI
+207 LIAALQAQNLI
-218 SPTGTIEG
+218 SPAGTIEG

-231 LLRVSGSFESEGDI
+231 LLRVSGSFESEDDI
-245 RAMNFAMPAA
+245 RATNFSL
-255 QGSRILRLSDIAE
+255 GNRILRLSDVAE

-304 GHNIDVAARRVMA
+304 GRNIDAAARRVMA
-317 DTPVGIEMS
+317 DMPVGIEMHS
-326 AVAEQPRT
+326 VAEQPRT
-334 VALAIADFM
+334 VELAIADFM
-343 GSLWQAIAIIL
+343 GSLWQSIAIIL

-384 QIVGIDL
+384 QVAGIDL

-492 GVLILPPPR
+492 GVLILRPPK

-513 IYRSFLGTAIR
+513 LYRSFLGGAIR

-569 ASIHA
+569 ASIRA
-574 TDAAAARL
+574 TDATAARL
-582 EAILARDPDVE
+582 EAILSKDPDVE

-642 LLEQFPEVVG
+642 LLEQFPDVVG

-676 DEVRE
+676 DKVRD
-681 LAMNLAGVVAAH
+681 LAMNLAKVVAAH
-693 PATRGTSFDWMEPA
+693 PSTRGTSFDWMEPA

-739 TTVTQMRDDIHLIN
+739 TTVTQMRDGIYLIN

-766 EALRTLQVPIP
+766 DALRTLQIPIP

-834 AAALPPGY
+834 VAALPLGY

-865 LMLFIMLT
+865 MMLFIMLT

-896 IGVVAALLLSG
+896 IGVVAALLLSS

-935 IEAERAAGRGVAEA
+935 IEAERRAGRGVAEA

-1007 VTCLEGRGGAGRG
+1007 VTCLEGRSAI
-1020 RADPAPAARP
+1020 RP
-1030 ASTTGSMEPV
+1030 G

>member
-1 MRPFNLSEWA
+1 MKPFNLSEWA

-100 GSTPDAQVTDTWYQV
+100 GSTPDAKVADTWYQV
-115 RKNIGDIRHTFPP
+115 RKNIGDIRHTLPP

-207 LIGALQAQNLI
+207 LIAALQAQNLI
-218 SPTGTIEG
+218 SPAGTIEG

-231 LLRVSGSFESEGDI
+231 LLRVSGSFESEDDI
-245 RAMNFAMPAA
+245 RATNFSL
-255 QGSRILRLSDIAE
+255 GNRILRLSDVAE

-304 GHNIDVAARRVMA
+304 GRNIDAAARRVMA
-317 DTPVGIEMS
+317 DMPVGIEMHS
-326 AVAEQPRT
+326 VAEQPRT
-334 VALAIADFM
+334 VELAIADFM
-343 GSLWQAIAIIL
+343 GSLWQSIAIIL

-384 QIVGIDL
+384 QVAGIDL

-492 GVLILPPPR
+492 GVLILRPPK

-513 IYRSFLGTAIR
+513 LYRSFLGGAIR

-569 ASIHA
+569 ASIRA
-574 TDAAAARL
+574 TDATAARL
-582 EAILARDPDVE
+582 EAILSKDPDVE

-642 LLEQFPEVVG
+642 LLEQFPDVVG

-676 DEVRE
+676 DKVRD
-681 LAMNLAGVVAAH
+681 LAMNLAKVVAAH
-693 PATRGTSFDWMEPA
+693 PSTRGTSFDWMEPA

-739 TTVTQMRDDIHLIN
+739 TTVTQMRDGIYLIN

-766 EALRTLQVPIP
+766 DALRTLQIPIP

-834 AAALPPGY
+834 VAALPPGY

-865 LMLFIMLT
+865 MMLFIMLT

-896 IGVVAALLLSG
+896 IGVVAALLLSS

-935 IEAERAAGRGVAEA
+935 IEAERRAGRGVAEA

-1007 VTCLEGRGGAGRG
+1007 VTCLEGRSAI
-1020 RADPAPAARP
+1020 RP
-1030 ASTTGSMEPV
+1030 G

>member
-1 MRPFNLSEWA
+1 MKPFNLSEWA

-58 SMEDTLNQVT
+58 SMNDTLNQVT

-92 SLIYVDLL
+92 SLIYVELL
-100 GSTPDAQVTDTWYQV
+100 GSTPDAKVADTWYQV
-115 RKNIGDIRHTFPP
+115 RKYIGDIRHTLPP

-179 ELIGAQDE
+179 EFIGAQDE

-207 LIGALQAQNLI
+207 LIAALQAQNLI
-218 SPTGTIEG
+218 SPAGTIEG

-231 LLRVSGSFESEGDI
+231 LLRVSGSFESEDDI
-245 RAMNFAMPAA
+245 RATNFSM
-255 QGSRILRLSDIAE
+255 GNRILRLSDVAE

-304 GHNIDVAARRVMA
+304 GRNIDAAARRVMA
-317 DTPVGIEMS
+317 DMPVGIEMHS
-326 AVAEQPRT
+326 VAEQPRT
-334 VALAIADFM
+334 VELAIADFM
-343 GSLWQAIAIIL
+343 GSLWQSIAIIL

-359 SLGVRPGAIV
+359 SLGLRAGAIV

-384 QIVGIDL
+384 QVAGIDL
-391 QRISLGALIIALA
+391 QRVSLGALIIALA

-441 MLTGT
+441 MLAGT
-446 LVTIAGFVPV
+446 LVTIAGFVPI

-492 GVLILPPPR
+492 GVLILRPPK

-513 IYRSFLGTAIR
+513 IYRSFLGGAIR
-524 WRWVT
+524 WRWLT

-549 QFFPSSDRYELMV
+549 QFFPPSDRYELMV

-574 TDAAAARL
+574 TDATAARL
-582 EAILARDPDVE
+582 EAILAKDADVE

-628 LQSRDRLETRLEQV
+628 LQSRDRLETRLEQ
-642 LLEQFPEVVG
+642 LLPEQFPDVVG

-676 DEVRE
+676 DKVRD
-681 LAMNLAGVVAAH
+681 LAMNLAKVVAAH
-693 PATRGTSFDWMEPA
+693 PSTRGTSFDWMEPA

-739 TTVTQMRDDIHLIN
+739 TTVTQMRDGIYLIN

-766 EALRTLQVPIP
+766 DALRTLQIPIP

-784 SQFATFDYEQE
+784 SQFATFDYDQE

-803 RIPTLTVQAYLPRGV
+803 RVPTLTVQAYLPRGV

-823 VDDLAPGIAAA
+823 VDDLEPGIAAA
-834 AAALPPGY
+834 VAALPPGY

-865 LMLFIMLT
+865 MMLFIMLT
-873 VLIFHLRSFSR
+873 VLIFHLKSFSR
-884 LFIVLSVVPLGL
+884 LLIVLSVVPLGL
-896 IGVVAALLLSG
+896 IGVAAALLLSS

-935 IEAERAAGRGVAEA
+935 IEAERKAGRSVTEA

-957 FRPIMLTAIS
+957 FRPIMLTAVS

-1007 VTCLEGRGGAGRG
+1007 VTCFEGRV
-1020 RADPAPAARP
+1020 AARP
-1030 ASTTGSMEPV
+1030 G

>member
-1 MRPFNLSEWA
+1 
-11 LNNRSIVVYLMI
+11 MI

-100 GSTPDAQVTDTWYQV
+100 GSTPDAKVADTWYQV
-115 RKNIGDIRHTFPP
+115 RKNIGDIRHTLPP

-207 LIGALQAQNLI
+207 LIAALQAQNLI
-218 SPTGTIEG
+218 SPAGTIEG

-231 LLRVSGSFESEGDI
+231 LLRVSGSFESEDDI
-245 RAMNFAMPAA
+245 RATNFSL
-255 QGSRILRLSDIAE
+255 GNRILRLSDVAE

-304 GHNIDVAARRVMA
+304 GRNIDAAARRVMA
-317 DTPVGIEMS
+317 DMPVGIEMHS
-326 AVAEQPRT
+326 VAEQPRT
-334 VALAIADFM
+334 VELAIADFM
-343 GSLWQAIAIIL
+343 GSLWQSIAIIL

-384 QIVGIDL
+384 QVAGIDL

-492 GVLILPPPR
+492 GVLILRPPK

-513 IYRSFLGTAIR
+513 IYRSFLAGAIR

-569 ASIHA
+569 ASIRA
-574 TDAAAARL
+574 TDATAARL
-582 EAILARDPDVE
+582 EAILAKDPDVE

-642 LLEQFPEVVG
+642 LLEQFPDVVG

-676 DEVRE
+676 NKVRD
-681 LAMNLAGVVAAH
+681 LAMNLAQVVAAH
-693 PATRGTSFDWMEPA
+693 PSTRGTSFDWMEPA

-739 TTVTQMRDDIHLIN
+739 TTVTQMRDGIYLIN

-766 EALRTLQVPIP
+766 DALRTLQIPIP

-834 AAALPPGY
+834 VAALPPGY

-865 LMLFIMLT
+865 MMLFIMLT

-896 IGVVAALLLSG
+896 IGVVAALLLSS

-935 IEAERAAGRGVAEA
+935 IEAERRAGRGVAEA

-1007 VTCLEGRGGAGRG
+1007 VTCLEGRGAT
-1020 RADPAPAARP
+1020 RP
-1030 ASTTGSMEPV
+1030 G

>member
-1 MRPFNLSEWA
+1 MKPFNLSEWA

-100 GSTPDAQVTDTWYQV
+100 GSTPDAKVADTWYQV
-115 RKNIGDIRHTFPP
+115 RKNIGDIRHTLPP

-207 LIGALQAQNLI
+207 LIAALQAQNLI
-218 SPTGTIEG
+218 SPAGTIEG

-231 LLRVSGSFESEGDI
+231 LLRVSGSFESEDDI
-245 RAMNFAMPAA
+245 RATNFSL
-255 QGSRILRLSDIAE
+255 GNRILRLSDVAE

-304 GHNIDVAARRVMA
+304 GRNIDAAARRVMA
-317 DTPVGIEMS
+317 DMPVGIEMHS
-326 AVAEQPRT
+326 VAEQPRT
-334 VALAIADFM
+334 VELAIADFM
-343 GSLWQAIAIIL
+343 GSLWQSIAIIL

-384 QIVGIDL
+384 QVAGIDL

-492 GVLILPPPR
+492 GMLILRPPK

-513 IYRSFLGTAIR
+513 IYRSFLAGAIR

-569 ASIHA
+569 ASIRA
-574 TDAAAARL
+574 TDATAARL
-582 EAILARDPDVE
+582 EAILAKDPDVE

-642 LLEQFPEVVG
+642 LLEQFPDVVG

-676 DEVRE
+676 DKVRD
-681 LAMNLAGVVAAH
+681 LAMNLAKVVAAH
-693 PATRGTSFDWMEPA
+693 PSTRGTSFDWMEPA

-739 TTVTQMRDDIHLIN
+739 TTVTQMRDGIYLIN

-766 EALRTLQVPIP
+766 DALRTLQIPIP

-834 AAALPPGY
+834 VAALPPGY

-865 LMLFIMLT
+865 MMLFIMLT

-896 IGVVAALLLSG
+896 IGVVAALLLSS

-935 IEAERAAGRGVAEA
+935 IEAERRAGRGVAEA

-1007 VTCLEGRGGAGRG
+1007 VTCLEGRGAT
-1020 RADPAPAARP
+1020 RP
-1030 ASTTGSMEPV
+1030 G

>member
-1 MRPFNLSEWA
+1 M
-11 LNNRSIVVYLMI
+11 
-23 VAVLAGTLSFL
+23 LAGTLSFL

-58 SMEDTLNQVT
+58 SMNDTLNQVT

-92 SLIYVDLL
+92 SLIYVELL
-100 GSTPDAQVTDTWYQV
+100 GSTPDAKVADTWYQV
-115 RKNIGDIRHTFPP
+115 RKYIGDIRHTLPP

-179 ELIGAQDE
+179 EFIGAQDE

-207 LIGALQAQNLI
+207 LIAALQAQNLI
-218 SPTGTIEG
+218 SPAGTIEG

-231 LLRVSGSFESEGDI
+231 LLRVSGSFESEDDI
-245 RAMNFAMPAA
+245 RATNFSM
-255 QGSRILRLSDIAE
+255 GNRILRLSDVAE

-304 GHNIDVAARRVMA
+304 GRNIDAAARRVMA
-317 DTPVGIEMS
+317 DMPVGIEMHS
-326 AVAEQPRT
+326 VAEQPRT
-334 VALAIADFM
+334 VELAIADFM
-343 GSLWQAIAIIL
+343 GSLWQSIAIIL

-359 SLGVRPGAIV
+359 SLGLRAGAIV

-384 QIVGIDL
+384 QVAGIDL
-391 QRISLGALIIALA
+391 QRVSLGALIIALA

-441 MLTGT
+441 MLAGT
-446 LVTIAGFVPV
+446 LVTIAGFVPI

-492 GVLILPPPR
+492 GVLILRPPK

-513 IYRSFLGTAIR
+513 IYRSFLGGAIR
-524 WRWVT
+524 WRWLT

-549 QFFPSSDRYELMV
+549 QFFPPSDRYELMV

-574 TDAAAARL
+574 TDATAARL
-582 EAILARDPDVE
+582 EAILAKDADVE

-628 LQSRDRLETRLEQV
+628 LQSRDRLETRLEQ
-642 LLEQFPEVVG
+642 LLPEQFPDVVG

-676 DEVRE
+676 DKVRD
-681 LAMNLAGVVAAH
+681 LAMNLAKVVAAH
-693 PATRGTSFDWMEPA
+693 PSTRGTSFDWMEPA

-739 TTVTQMRDDIHLIN
+739 TTVTQMRDGIYLIN

-766 EALRTLQVPIP
+766 DALRTLQIPIP

-784 SQFATFDYEQE
+784 SQFATFDYDQE

-803 RIPTLTVQAYLPRGV
+803 RVPTLTVQAYLPRGV

-823 VDDLAPGIAAA
+823 VDDLEPGIAAA
-834 AAALPPGY
+834 VAALPPGY

-865 LMLFIMLT
+865 MMLFIMLT
-873 VLIFHLRSFSR
+873 VLIFHLKSFSR

-896 IGVVAALLLSG
+896 IGVAAALLLSS

-935 IEAERAAGRGVAEA
+935 IEAERKAGRSVTEA

-957 FRPIMLTAIS
+957 FRPIMLTAVS

-1007 VTCLEGRGGAGRG
+1007 VTCFEGRV
-1020 RADPAPAARP
+1020 AARP
-1030 ASTTGSMEPV
+1030 G

>member
-1 MRPFNLSEWA
+1 MKPFNLSEWA

-58 SMEDTLNQVT
+58 SMNDTLNQVT

-92 SLIYVDLL
+92 SLIYVELL
-100 GSTPDAQVTDTWYQV
+100 GSTPDAKVADTWYQV
-115 RKNIGDIRHTFPP
+115 RKYIGDIRHTLPP

-179 ELIGAQDE
+179 EFIGAQDE

-207 LIGALQAQNLI
+207 LIAALQAQNLI
-218 SPTGTIEG
+218 SPAGTIEG

-231 LLRVSGSFESEGDI
+231 LLRVSGSFESEDDI
-245 RAMNFAMPAA
+245 RATNFSM
-255 QGSRILRLSDIAE
+255 GNRILRLSDVAE

-304 GHNIDVAARRVMA
+304 GRNIDAAARRVMA
-317 DTPVGIEMS
+317 DMPVGIEMHS
-326 AVAEQPRT
+326 VAEQPRT
-334 VALAIADFM
+334 VELAIADFM
-343 GSLWQAIAIIL
+343 GSLWQSIAIIL

-359 SLGVRPGAIV
+359 SLGLRAGAIV

-384 QIVGIDL
+384 QVAGIDL
-391 QRISLGALIIALA
+391 QRVSLGALIIALA

-441 MLTGT
+441 MLAGT
-446 LVTIAGFVPV
+446 LVTIAGFVPI

-492 GVLILPPPR
+492 GVLILRPPK

-513 IYRSFLGTAIR
+513 IYRSFLGGAIR
-524 WRWVT
+524 WRWLT

-549 QFFPSSDRYELMV
+549 QFFPPSDRYELMV

-574 TDAAAARL
+574 TDATAARL
-582 EAILARDPDVE
+582 EAILAKDADVE

-628 LQSRDRLETRLEQV
+628 LQSRDRLETRLEQ
-642 LLEQFPEVVG
+642 LLPEQFPDVVG

-676 DEVRE
+676 DKVRD
-681 LAMNLAGVVAAH
+681 LAMNLAKVVAAH
-693 PATRGTSFDWMEPA
+693 PSTRGTSFDWMEPA

-739 TTVTQMRDDIHLIN
+739 TTVTQMRDGIYLIN

-766 EALRTLQVPIP
+766 DALRTLQIPIP

-784 SQFATFDYEQE
+784 SQFATFDYDQE

-803 RIPTLTVQAYLPRGV
+803 RVPTLTVQAYLPRGV

-823 VDDLAPGIAAA
+823 VDDLEPGIAAA
-834 AAALPPGY
+834 VAALPPGY

-865 LMLFIMLT
+865 MMLFIMLT
-873 VLIFHLRSFSR
+873 VLIFHLKSFSR

-896 IGVVAALLLSG
+896 IGVAAALLLSS

-935 IEAERAAGRGVAEA
+935 IEAERKAGRSVTEA

-957 FRPIMLTAIS
+957 FRPIMLTAVS

-1007 VTCLEGRGGAGRG
+1007 VTCFEGRV
-1020 RADPAPAARP
+1020 AARP
-1030 ASTTGSMEPV
+1030 G

>member
-1 MRPFNLSEWA
+1 M
-11 LNNRSIVVYLMI
+11 NNRSIVVYLMI

-58 SMEDTLNQVT
+58 SMKDTLNQVT

-92 SLIYVDLL
+92 SLIYVELL
-100 GSTPDAQVTDTWYQV
+100 GSTPGAKVADTWYQV
-115 RKNIGDIRHTFPP
+115 RKYIGDIRHTLPP

-179 ELIGAQDE
+179 EFIGAQDE

-207 LIGALQAQNLI
+207 LIAALQAQNLI
-218 SPTGTIEG
+218 SPAGTIEG

-231 LLRVSGSFESEGDI
+231 LLRVSGSFESEDDI
-245 RAMNFAMPAA
+245 RATNFSM
-255 QGSRILRLSDIAE
+255 GNRILRLSDVAE

-282 VNGREAIGLGISMRD
+282 ANGREAIGLGISMRD

-304 GHNIDVAARRVMA
+304 GRNIDAAARRVMA
-317 DTPVGIEMS
+317 DMPVGIEMHS
-326 AVAEQPRT
+326 VAEQPRT
-334 VALAIADFM
+334 VELAIADFM
-343 GSLWQAIAIIL
+343 DSLWQSIAIIL

-359 SLGVRPGAIV
+359 SLGLRAGAIV

-384 QIVGIDL
+384 QVAGIDL
-391 QRISLGALIIALA
+391 QRVSLGALIIALA

-441 MLTGT
+441 MLAGT
-446 LVTIAGFVPV
+446 LVTIAGFVPI

-492 GVLILPPPR
+492 GVLILRPPK

-513 IYRSFLGTAIR
+513 IYRSFLGGAIR
-524 WRWVT
+524 WRWLT

-549 QFFPSSDRYELMV
+549 QFFPPSDRYELMV

-574 TDAAAARL
+574 TDATAARL
-582 EAILARDPDVE
+582 EAILAKDADVE

-628 LQSRDRLETRLEQV
+628 LQSRDRLETRLEQ
-642 LLEQFPEVVG
+642 LLPEQFPDVVG

-676 DEVRE
+676 DKVRD
-681 LAMNLAGVVAAH
+681 LAMNLAKVVAAH
-693 PATRGTSFDWMEPA
+693 PSTRGTSFDWMEPA

-739 TTVTQMRDDIHLIN
+739 TTVTQMRDGIYLIN

-766 EALRTLQVPIP
+766 DALRTLQIPIP

-784 SQFATFDYEQE
+784 SQFATFDYDQE
-795 YPIITRRN
+795 YPIIMRRN
-803 RIPTLTVQAYLPRGV
+803 RVPTLTVQAYLPRGV

-823 VDDLAPGIAAA
+823 VDDLEPGIAAA
-834 AAALPPGY
+834 VAALPPGY

-865 LMLFIMLT
+865 MMLFIMLT
-873 VLIFHLRSFSR
+873 VLIFHLKSFSR
-884 LFIVLSVVPLGL
+884 LLIVLSVVPLGL
-896 IGVVAALLLSG
+896 IGVAAALLLSS

-935 IEAERAAGRGVAEA
+935 IEAERKAGRSVTEA

-957 FRPIMLTAIS
+957 FRPIMLTAVS

-1007 VTCLEGRGGAGRG
+1007 VTCFEGRV
-1020 RADPAPAARP
+1020 AARP
-1030 ASTTGSMEPV
+1030 G